1 MEEVHEDQTESL
13 NTREESG
20 PGPVTPEKTGPGSI
34 PPEEDDPGL
43 VPSEKAGP
51 GPNPQGEAE
60 PSPVLTE
67 ESKPIPVP
75 LEEAQPDPIS
85 PDKPGP
91 GLVPPEEAGPGLLS
105 LDETGPARTRQ
116 KTSFRPPV
124 ESFSPS
130 LSNRRMS
137 KFRRSTSGVQS
148 LQETLKEKQARY
160 RDAREGRKMKI
171 DASYR
176 YIFEV
181 LGDKLGLDPTTVE
194 EMILDGPSLQAF
206 DDFFAKNGSRTL
218 KFLYQ
223 EGEAPGVECGRT
235 IPGVVKGTKIMRLY
249 LDTAPDKFRGLCLFF
264 VRYRNDIPLNA
275 KSIHE
280 DIYFC
285 VLDATEGLL
294 CGTRNMLAN
303 IFLPAILATNNWG
316 ALSQTTQGTIEKQS
330 FIETIN
336 RYLSFLD
343 GARVSIDGTV
353 ELKKIDYIDFSKL
366 QSFEEVTAAAA
377 NSDTVHQL
385 EEVLMIWYKQIE
397 QVLIESEQM
406 RKEADDSGPLT
417 ELEHWKR
424 MSAKFNFIIEQIKG
438 PSCKAVV
445 NVLNVAH
452 SKLLKMWRELDARIT
467 DTANESKDNVRYLY
481 TLEKVCQPLYNY
493 DLVSMAHGIQNLINA
508 IRMIHSVSRYYNTS
522 ERMTSLFIKVTNQMV
537 TACKAYITDGGLSRI
552 WDQDTPVVI
561 KKIQDCIFLFKEYQ
575 KCFHKTRK
583 QILEALGEKTFE
595 VSEMYIFGKFEAF
608 CKRLEKITEMITI
621 VETFSALSMSTIEGI
636 DIMAIKFKNIYQN
649 VQKKQYDI
657 LDPRK
662 TEFDVDF
669 VDFMTKIE
677 GLEVQIQTF
686 MNTCF
691 GRILSS
697 QHSLQ
702 LLQRFQKLNM
712 PCLQHE
718 IAHTVGL
725 ILHHYVAELEATKKL
740 YQAQKDDP
748 PLARNMPPVAGKI
761 LWVRQ
766 LFRRIS
772 EPINFFYKNSDI
784 LTSPEGKA
792 VVRLFNKISYVLVE
806 FEVLYHVAWVKEISQ
821 LQYALQATLLVRHPE
836 TGKLLVNFDPKILEI
851 VRETKCMIKMGL
863 EVPEQAKRVVK
874 IENNL
879 KTNKLYLENL
889 LQCYEDLCQEI
900 PTVFVNL
907 MAPKM
912 RKVESVL
919 RQGLT
924 ILTWSSLTLDSFF
937 QEVDEVMNMFKQLLK
952 MVNDLCEM
960 QIDLVMKDISNTLLI
975 LLPEDGPIKV
985 EDMLA
990 CNETHTK
997 EWADILNHKSMHIED
1012 AVQELISIFETI
1024 YEIKDSKKTL
1034 KKYSVPEGKH
1044 VAFGTDGEEKNSDG
1058 SSSILG
1064 EDAEDN
1070 EKEDEF
1076 QKECKEVIAYFSH
1089 QLLDSLLKATRLS
1102 LDTLKKRM
1110 FVSNISTFGRTGF
1123 FAQASKSEEVVSFLK
1138 AEVHLAIP
1146 NVVMVPSLDD
1156 IQQAINRMIQLTLE
1170 VSRGVAQWGQQHL
1183 QKSSILLDRNVPI
1196 VSSSPSMV
1204 AGKPAKKE
1212 EKVLDEAFPV
1222 RKQRNFYPG
1231 VAEHKDISKL
1241 VVLLSSSVNSVRKAA
1256 SEALQ
1261 DFQKYKVLWTED
1273 RDAKVQQF
1281 LASGPSLTEIRAEIL
1296 HYATFEQ
1303 EIEDLKPTIL
1313 VGPIELHTGPLKLA
1327 LSIEAKAWK
1336 MLLCRYLNEE
1346 YKKKMADMISFITE
1360 YLKKLSRPIRDLD
1373 DVRFAMEALSNIRD
1387 NEIQMDMTLGPIEEA
1402 YSILNRFEVEVTKE
1416 ESEGVDTLRY
1426 SFNKLQ
1432 TKAVSVQDELV
1443 QVQPKF
1449 KSNLLESVEIFRED
1463 VANFDK
1469 SYDTEGPMVPNTPP
1483 QEASNRLQ
1491 IFQANFDELWRKFIT
1506 YSSGEQ
1512 LFGLPVTDYEVLHKI
1527 RKELGLLQKLYGLY
1541 DTVMNN
1547 ISGYY
1552 EILWTEVDIEK
1563 INAELL
1569 DFQNRCRKLPKGLK
1583 HWQAF
1588 LDLKKRID
1596 DFSESCPLLEMMTN
1610 KAMKERHW
1618 NRIAETTGH
1627 QFDVESDSFCLRN
1640 IMEAPLLKHKDDIE
1654 DICISAI
1661 KEKDIEAKLS
1671 QIIESWGGQNLSF
1684 SSFKA
1689 RGELLLKGSE
1699 SAEIITLMEDSLMI
1713 LGSLLS
1719 NRYNTPFKKDIQSW
1733 VYKLSTSSDIIEE
1746 WLVVQN
1752 LWVYLEAVFVGGD
1765 IAKQLPQEAKRFQNI
1780 DKSWIKIMQRAH
1792 ENPNVINCCVGDETM
1807 GQLLPHLHE
1816 QLEVCQKSLTG
1827 YLEKKRLLFPRFFFI
1842 SDPVLLE
1849 ILGQASDS
1857 HTIQPHLPG
1866 VSDNINEVQFHQKDY
1881 DRILAVISRE
1891 GEKIPLDAPVNA
1903 KGPVELWLLDLL
1915 RMQQSSLHC
1924 VIRAAYYQISD
1935 PGYQLLNF
1943 LYHFPAQVGL
1953 LGIQMLWTHDSEEA
1967 LRNAKDDRKIMQVTN
1982 QKFLDILNTLI
1993 SQTTHDLSSFDRVKF
2008 ETLITIHVHQRDIF
2022 DDLVKMHIKSVTDFE
2037 WLKQSRFY
2045 FKEDVDQVWVS
2056 ITNVDFIY
2064 QNEFLGCT
2072 DRLVITPL
2080 TDRCYITLAQALGM
2094 NMGGAPAG
2102 PAGTGKTETTKDMGK
2117 ALGKYVVVFNCSD
2130 QMDFR
2135 GLGRIFKGLAQSGS
2149 WGCFD
2154 EFNRIELPVLSVAAQ
2169 QIYIILTARK
2179 ERKKQFIFS
2188 DGDCVDLNP
2197 EFGIFL
2203 TMNPGYA
2210 GRQELPENLKIQ
2222 FRTVSMMVPDRQIIM
2237 RVKLASCGFID
2248 NVVLAQKF
2256 FVLYKLCEEQLTKQ
2270 VHYDFGLRNILSV
2283 LRTLGAQKRARPDDS
2298 ELSTVMRGL
2307 RDMNLSKLVDEDEP
2321 LFLSLINDLFPGL
2334 QLDSSTYAELQAAV
2348 ANQVEEAGLIN
2359 HPPWNLKLV
2368 QLYETYKVR
2377 HGLMILGPSGS
2388 GKTTVITML
2397 MKAMTE
2403 CGRPHREMRMNPKAI
2418 TAPQMFGKLDT
2429 ATNDWTDGIFST
2441 LWRKTLKTKKGENTF
2456 LILDGPVDAIWIE
2469 NLNSVLDDNKTLT
2482 LANGDRIPMSP
2493 TCKLLF
2499 EVHNIENASPATVS
2513 RMGMVY
2519 ISSSALSWRPILQ
2532 AWLKKRTP
2540 QEADILQNL
2549 YDRNFEAAYTY
2560 MKLNLN
2566 PKMELLECNYIMQS
2580 INLLEGLIPSK
2591 EEGGISSPA
2600 HLHKLFAFGLMWSLG
2615 ALLELD
2621 SRDKLEAFIRANDN
2635 KLDLPEV
2642 PKGTI
2647 QTMYEFHVTDYGD
2660 WEHWNKRVQEYVY
2673 PTESVPE
2680 YASILVPNVDNVR
2693 TQFLIETIAKQH
2705 KAVLLTGE
2713 QGTAKTVMIK
2723 SYLKKY
2729 DPEEHLSKCLNFSS
2743 ATEPFMFQR
2752 TIESYVDKRMGST
2765 YGPPGGRKM
2774 TVFIDDINMP
2784 IINEWGDQVTN
2795 EIVRQMM
2802 EMEGMYSLDKPG
2814 DFTTIVDVQLVA
2826 AMIHPGGGRNDI
2838 PQRLKRQFTVFN
2850 CTLPSNAS
2858 IDKIFGII
2866 GCGYFHPCRK
2876 FNPEICDM
2884 VKKLVPAGRIL
2895 WQWTKVKM
2903 LPTPSK
2909 FHYIFNLRDLSRI
2922 WQGMLTIKAEECE
2935 DTTTLLAL
2943 FKHECNRVITD
2954 RFISDE
2960 DVAWFNK
2967 TTARAIEEHV
2977 DPGSAS
2983 ALQAEPYFVDFLRDM
2998 PEPTGDE
3005 PEDFV
3010 FEAPK
3015 VYEMIPSF
3023 EFLCEKLQMYQRQY
3037 NETVRGSFLDLVFFK
3052 DAMTHL
3058 VKISRIIRT
3067 ACGNALLVGV
3077 GGSGK
3082 QSLSRL
3088 ASFIAGYKI
3097 FQITLTRSYNVSN
3110 LTDDL
3115 KLLYRV
3121 AGAEGKGITFI
3132 FTDNEIKDEAFLE
3145 YLNNLLSS
3153 GEISN
3158 LFARDELDEI
3168 TQGLIP
3174 VMKKELPRFPPTF
3187 DNLYDYFIS
3196 RSKKNLHVVLCF
3208 SPVGEKF
3215 RARSLKFPGLI
3226 SGCTMDWFNRWPKEA
3241 LVAVASYFLSEFN
3254 IVCSSEVKAQVVET
3268 MGLFHDIVSE
3278 SCESY
3283 FQRYRRRAHVTPK
3296 SYLAFING
3304 YKEVYSEKLGNINE
3318 QAERMQIGLSKLME
3332 ASESVAKLSL
3342 DLAVKEKELALA
3354 SVKADKVLA
3363 EVTVSAEASAK
3374 VKNEV
3379 QGVKDKAQ
3387 KIVDEIDSEKV
3398 IAETK
3403 LEAARPALEEA
3414 EAALNTIKPVDIA
3427 TVRKLAKP
3435 PHLIMRIMDCCLL
3448 LFQKKIDP
3456 VTMDPEKPCC
3466 KPSWG
3471 ESLKLMSGPFLQSL
3485 QQFAK
3490 DSINEETVELLQPY
3504 FNMDDY
3510 TFENGKK
3517 VCGNVAGLLSWT
3529 QAMATFYGIN
3539 REVLP
3544 LKANLA
3550 KQEGRL
3556 KVANAEL
3563 ATAQALLDEKQAEL
3577 DKVQAKFDAAMKE
3590 KMDLLNDADV
3600 CRRKMQAASALIDGL
3615 SGEKVRWTQQS
3626 KEFKTQINRLVGDV
3640 LLCTGFLSYCG
3651 PFNQIFRNLLLKD
3664 LWEVEL
3670 KARQIPFTENLNLI
3684 SMLVDQPTISEW
3696 NLQGLPGDELSIQ
3709 NGIIVT
3715 KATRYPLLI
3724 DPQTQGKTWIK
3735 QKEKGNE
3742 LQVTTLNHKYFR
3754 THLED
3759 SLSLGRSLVIED
3771 ISEELDPALD
3781 NILEKNF
3788 IKSGTS
3794 FKVKVGDKEVEV
3806 MTSFK
3811 LYITT
3816 KLPNPAFT
3824 PEINAK
3830 TSVIDFTVTMKGLE
3844 NQLLKRVILTEKQEL
3859 EAERIKLI
3867 EDVTFNKRKM
3877 KELEDNLLYK
3887 LSATKGSLVDDESLI
3902 GVLRTTKQTASEV
3915 SEKLYVAAETQ
3926 VKINTAQEEYRP
3938 AATRGSILY
3947 FLITEMSMVNNMYQT
3962 SLAQFLKLF
3971 DQSMGRSEKSPLPQK
3986 RISNIIEYLTFE
3998 TFTYSVRGL
4007 YENHKFLFTLL
4018 LTLKIDLQRGQVKP
4032 KEFQALIK
4040 GGAALDL
4047 KACPPKP
4054 FRWILDMTWLNLV
4067 ELSKLPQFAEI
4078 MNQVSRNEKG
4088 WKSWFDKD
4096 APEEEVIPDGYNDSL
4111 DTCRKLLLIRSW
4123 CPDRTLSQARK
4134 YIADSL
4140 EEKYTE
4146 PVILNLEKTW
4156 EESDTRTPLV
4166 CFLSM
4171 GSDPTIQIDAL
4182 ARKLKLE
4189 CRAISMGQGQEV
4201 HARKLTQMSM
4211 QQGGWVL
4218 LQNCHLGLDFL
4229 DELLETVVTAD
4240 IPDETFRV
4248 WITTEPHD
4256 KFPITLLQISIKFT
4270 NEPPQGV
4277 RAGLKRTFSGIN
4289 QDLLDVSNMPMW
4301 KPLLYTVAFLHSTV
4315 QERRKFGPL
4324 GWNIPYEFNSA
4335 DFTASVQFIQNHLD
4349 ECDIKKG
4356 ISWSTVRYMIGEVQY
4371 GGRVTDDFD
4380 KRLLNCFARVWFSEK
4395 MFESTFCFYTGYK
4408 IPVCKTLDQY
4418 QEYIQTLPAM
4428 DSPEVFGLHPN
4439 ADITYQSN
4447 TAASVLD
4454 TITNIQPKESGG
4466 GAGET
4471 REAIV
4476 YRLAEDMLDKL
4487 PPDYVPHE
4495 VKARLIKMGH
4505 LNSMN
4510 IFLRQEIDRMQKVIT
4525 ILRNSLSDLKLA
4537 IEGTIIMSENLRD
4550 ALDNMYDARIP
4561 QLWRRVS
4568 WDSSTLGFWF
4578 TELLERNTQFHTWI
4592 FEGRPN
4598 VFWMTGFFNPQG
4610 FLTAMRQE
4618 ATRAHKGWALDTV
4631 TIHNEV
4637 LKQSKE
4643 EITTPPAEGVY
4654 IYGLYLDGAG
4664 WDRRNSK
4671 LTEPT
4676 PKILFTV
4683 LPVVH
4688 IFAVNTTGPKDPKL
4702 YVCPIY
4708 KKPRRT
4714 DLTYITVIYLRTIV
4728 SPDHWI
4734 LRGVA
4739 LLCDIK

>member
-1 MEEVHEDQTESL
+1 MDSTDTQEGGPPSEGEEAPPSTEDVA
-13 NTREESG
+13 
-20 PGPVTPEKTGPGSI
+20 PP
-34 PPEEDDPGL
+34 PPEEETPPPSGEEAPPHPEEIALGEDAFGVSTEDGAPSDIDYRNL
-43 VPSEKAGP
+43 IPSE
-51 GPNPQGEAE
+51 EE
-60 PSPVLTE
+60 DVVL
-67 ESKPIPVP
+67 
-75 LEEAQPDPIS
+75 
-85 PDKPGP
+85 
-91 GLVPPEEAGPGLLS
+91 PEEDQP
-105 LDETGPARTRQ
+105 ETTRVRTRHGP
-116 KTSFRPPV
+116 RPV
-124 ESFSPS
+124 QSV
-130 LSNRRMS
+130 LSEVLS
-137 KFRRSTSGVQS
+137 SASSRRSSKYRRSMSGIPN
-148 LQETLKEKQARY
+148 LQETLKERQARF
-160 RDAREGRKMKI
+160 RDARENRKMKI
-171 DASYR
+171 DPSYK
-176 YIFEV
+176 YIFDILSER
-181 LGDKLGLDPTTVE
+181 LGLDIVTVE
-194 EMILDGPSLQAF
+194 DLILDCPSLEPF
-206 DDFFAKNGSRTL
+206 VKFFAKDGSKTL
-218 KFLYQ
+218 KFFYQ
-223 EGEAPGVECGRT
+223 EGDVPGIECGRT
-235 IPGVVKGTKIMRLY
+235 IPGVTKGAKMMRLY
-249 LDTAPDKFRGLCLFF
+249 IDSAAPENLKGLCIFF
-264 VRYRNDIPLNA
+264 VRCRNDAPVNA

-280 DIYFC
+280 EVLFT
-285 VLDATEGLL
+285 VLDATKGLL
-294 CGTRNMLAN
+294 NGIRNMLAN
-303 IFLPAILATNNWG
+303 IFLPAILATSNWG
-316 ALSQTTQGTIEKQS
+316 ALNQSKQGESEKHI
-330 FIETIN
+330 FTETIN

-343 GARVSIDGTV
+343 GARISIEGTV
-353 ELKKIDYIDFSKL
+353 KLKTIDNIDFSKL
-366 QSFEEVTAAAA
+366 HNFEEVTAAAG
-377 NSDTVHQL
+377 SSETVHQL
-385 EEVLMIWYKQIE
+385 EEVLMVWYKQIE

-438 PSCKAVV
+438 PSCKAVI

-452 SKLLKMWRELDARIT
+452 SKLLKNWRDLDARIT

-508 IRMIHSVSRYYNTS
+508 IRMIHGVSRYYNTS

-537 TACKAYITDGGLSRI
+537 TACKAYITDGGVSHV
-552 WDQDTPVVI
+552 WDQDTPAVL

-575 KCFHKTRK
+575 ASFHKTKK
-583 QILEALGEKTFE
+583 QILESSGEKSFE

-608 CKRLEKITEMITI
+608 CKRLEKITEMIT
-621 VETFSALSMSTIEGI
+621 VVQTYSALSNSTIEGI
-636 DIMAIKFKNIYQN
+636 DIMAIKFKNIYQG
-649 VQKKQYDI
+649 VKKNQYDI
-657 LDPRK
+657 LDPRR
-662 TEFDVDF
+662 TEFEKDF
-669 VDFMTKIE
+669 SDFMAKIHA
-677 GLEVQIQTF
+677 LEVQIQSF
-686 MNTCF
+686 MNGTF
-691 GRILSS
+691 GKISSS
-697 QHSLQ
+697 QQALQ
-702 LLQRFQKLNM
+702 LLQRFQKLNI
-712 PCLQHE
+712 PCLQSE
-718 IAHTVGL
+718 INHTIER
-725 ILHHYVAELEATKKL
+725 ILQYYVAELDNTKKL
-740 YQAQKDDP
+740 YHSQKDDP
-748 PLARNMPPVAGKI
+748 PLARNMPPIAGKI

-766 LFRRIS
+766 LYRRIS
-772 EPINFFYKNSDI
+772 EPINYFFKNSDI
-784 LTSPEGKA
+784 LSSAEGKA
-792 VVRLFNKISYVLVE
+792 VIRQYNRISYVLVE
-806 FEVLYHVAWVKEISQ
+806 FEVIYHTAWVKEITQ
-821 LQYALQATLLVRHPE
+821 LHYALQATLFVRHPE
-836 TGKLLVNFDPKILEI
+836 TGKLLVNFDPKILEV
-851 VRETKCMIKMGL
+851 VRETKCMIKMNL
-863 EVPEQAKRVVK
+863 DVPEYAKRL
-874 IENNL
+874 L
-879 KTNKLYLENL
+879 KLESKLKADKLYLQGL
-889 LQCYEDLCQEI
+889 LQNYDELCQEV
-900 PTVFVNL
+900 PSVFVNL
-907 MAPKM
+907 MTPKM
-912 RKVESVL
+912 KKVECVL

-924 ILTWSSLTLDSFF
+924 ILTWSSLTLESFF
-937 QEVDEVMNMFKQLLK
+937 QEVESVLDMFNQLLK
-952 MVNDLCEM
+952 KINDLCEM
-960 QIDLVMKDISNTLLI
+960 HIDTVLKEIAKTVLISLSET
-975 LLPEDGPIKV
+975 GATKV
-985 EDMLA
+985 EDMLTL
-990 CNETHTK
+990 NETYTK
-997 EWADILNHKSMHIED
+997 EWADILNHKSRHVEE
-1012 AVQELISIFETI
+1012 AVKELILIFENI
-1024 YEIKDSKKTL
+1024 YEVKYTGKT
-1034 KKYSVPEGKH
+1034 VEQRKH
-1044 VAFGTDGEEKNSDG
+1044 VVFGSETEDGESTDYEANIANEVDT
-1058 SSSILG
+1058 
-1064 EDAEDN
+1064 N

-1076 QKECKEVIAYFSH
+1076 KKECKEVYAFFSH
-1089 QLLDSLLKATRLS
+1089 QLLDSLQKATRLS
-1102 LDTLKKRM
+1102 LDTMKRRI
-1110 FVSNISTFGRTGF
+1110 FVATLHGRKRSEDIISFIKT
-1123 FAQASKSEEVVSFLK
+1123 
-1138 AEVHLAIP
+1138 EVHLAIP

-1170 VSRGVAQWGQQHL
+1170 VSRGVAHWGQQQTRRIRSAIASTTTTDLVHQNTGKL
-1183 QKSSILLDRNVPI
+1183 LKRDDKSFEEII
-1196 VSSSPSMV
+1196 
-1204 AGKPAKKE
+1204 PA
-1212 EKVLDEAFPV
+1212 
-1222 RKQRNFYPG
+1222 RKLKNFYPG

-1241 VVLLSSSVNSVRKAA
+1241 VLLLSSSVNSLRKAA
-1256 SEALQ
+1256 HEALQ
-1261 DFQKYKVLWTED
+1261 DFQKYKSLWTED
-1273 RDAKVQQF
+1273 RDVKVKEF
-1281 LASGPSLTEIRAEIL
+1281 LATDPSLTEIRSEIL

-1303 EIEDLKPTIL
+1303 EIEDLKPIII
-1313 VGPIELHTGPLKLA
+1313 VGALELHTEPMKLA

-1346 YKKKMADMISFITE
+1346 YKKKMSDMIAFINE

-1373 DVRFAMEALSNIRD
+1373 DVRFAMEALSCIRD

-1402 YSILNRFEVEVTKE
+1402 YAILNRFEVEVTKE

-1432 TKAVSVQDELV
+1432 SKAVSVQDELV

-1449 KSNLLESVEIFRED
+1449 KSNLLESVEVFRED
-1463 VANFDK
+1463 VINFAEAYE
-1469 SYDTEGPMVPNTPP
+1469 SEGPMVPNIPP

-1491 IFQANFDELWRKFIT
+1491 IFQANFDDLWRKFVT

-1512 LFGLPVTDYEVLHKI
+1512 LFGLPVTDYEVLHKT
-1527 RKELGLLQKLYGLY
+1527 RKELNLLQKLYGLY
-1541 DTVMNN
+1541 DTVMSS

-1552 EILWTEVDIEK
+1552 EILWGDVDIEK
-1563 INAELL
+1563 INGELQE
-1569 DFQNRCRKLPKGLK
+1569 FQNRCRKLPKGLK
-1583 HWQAF
+1583 DWQAY

-1610 KAMKERHW
+1610 KAMKQRHW
-1618 NRIAETTGH
+1618 DRISELTGTP
-1627 QFDVESDSFCLRN
+1627 FDVESDSFCLRN
-1640 IMEAPLLKHKDDIE
+1640 IMEAPLLKNKDDIE
-1654 DICISAI
+1654 DICISAS
-1661 KEKDIEAKLS
+1661 KEKDIEAKLT
-1671 QIIESWGGQNLSF
+1671 QVVENWTNQNLSF
-1684 SSFKA
+1684 STFKGK
-1689 RGELLLKGSE
+1689 GELLLKGTE
-1699 SAEIITLMEDSLMI
+1699 SGEIITLMEDSLMV

-1719 NRYNTPFKKDIQSW
+1719 NRYNAPFKKNIQSW

-1746 WLVVQN
+1746 WLIVQN

-1780 DKSWIKIMQRAH
+1780 DKSWVKIMQRAH
-1792 ENPNVINCCVGDETM
+1792 ENPNVITCCVGDETM
-1807 GQLLPHLHE
+1807 SQLLPHLHE
-1816 QLEVCQKSLTG
+1816 QLEVCQKSLSG
-1827 YLEKKRLLFPRFFFI
+1827 YLEKKRLLFPRFFFV

-1857 HTIQPHLPG
+1857 HTIQPHLPA
-1866 VSDNINEVQFHQKDY
+1866 VSDNINEVTFHAKDY

-1891 GEKIPLDAPVNA
+1891 GEKIPLDSPVMA
-1903 KGPVELWLLDLL
+1903 KGPVEIWLMDLL
-1915 RMQQSSLHC
+1915 KMQMSSLHN
-1924 VIRAAYYQISD
+1924 VIRSAFYQISD
-1935 PGYQLLNF
+1935 SGFQLLPF
-1943 LYHFPAQVGL
+1943 LKHFPAQVGL

-1967 LRNAKDDRKIMQVTN
+1967 LNNAKDDRKIMHVTN

-1993 SQTTHDLSSFDRVKF
+1993 SQTTHDLSKFDRVKF

-2022 DDLVKMHIKSVTDFE
+2022 DDLVKMHIRSLTDFE

-2045 FKEDVDQVWVS
+2045 FKEDLDQTVVS
-2056 ITNVDFIY
+2056 ITDVDFVY

-2072 DRLVITPL
+2072 ERLVITPL

-2102 PAGTGKTETTKDMGK
+2102 PAGTGKTETTKDMGRC
-2117 ALGKYVVVFNCSD
+2117 LGKYVVVFNCSD

-2169 QIYIILTARK
+2169 QIYIVLTARK

-2210 GRQELPENLKIQ
+2210 GRQELPENLKIL
-2222 FRTVSMMVPDRQIIM
+2222 FRTVAMMVPDRQIIM
-2237 RVKLASCGFID
+2237 RVKLASCGFLE
-2248 NVVLAQKF
+2248 NVILAQKF
-2256 FVLYKLCEEQLTKQ
+2256 YVLYKLCEEQLTKQ

-2283 LRTLGAQKRARPDDS
+2283 LRTLGSQKRARPEDS

-2334 QLDSSTYAELQAAV
+2334 QLDSSTYVELQAAV
-2348 ANQVEEAGLIN
+2348 ANQVQLEGLIN

-2368 QLYETYKVR
+2368 QLYETSLVR
-2377 HGLMILGPSGS
+2377 HGLMTLGPSGS
-2388 GKTTVITML
+2388 GKTTVITIL
-2397 MKAMTE
+2397 MKAQTE

-2418 TAPQMFGKLDT
+2418 TAPQMFGRLDT

-2441 LWRKTLKTKKGENTF
+2441 LWRKTLKAKKGENIF

-2482 LANGDRIPMSP
+2482 LANGDRIPMAPS
-2493 TCKLLF
+2493 CKLLF

-2532 AWLKKRTP
+2532 AWLKKRTV
-2540 QEADILQNL
+2540 QEAPVFLNL
-2549 YDRNFEAAYTY
+2549 YDKIFEDAYTY

-2566 PKMELLECNYIMQS
+2566 PKMQLLECNYIMQS
-2580 INLLEGLIPSK
+2580 LNLLEGLIPSK
-2591 EEGGISSPA
+2591 EEGSISSVE
-2600 HLHKLFAFGLMWSLG
+2600 HLHKLFVFALMWSLG

-2621 SRDKLEAFIRANDN
+2621 SRDKFEAFLRHHES
-2635 KLDLPEV
+2635 KLDLPV
-2642 PKGTI
+2642 IPKGAN
-2647 QTMYEFHVTDYGD
+2647 QTMYEFFVTDYGD
-2660 WEHWNKRVQEYVY
+2660 WEHWNKKLQPYYY
-2673 PTESVPE
+2673 PTDSIPE
-2680 YASILVPNVDNVR
+2680 YASILVPNVDNIR
-2693 TQFLIETIAKQH
+2693 TSFLIDTIAKQY
-2705 KAVLLTGE
+2705 KAVLLIGE

-2723 SYLKKY
+2723 AYLKKY
-2729 DPEEHLSKCLNFSS
+2729 DPEVQLSKCLNFSS
-2743 ATEPFMFQR
+2743 ATEPMMFQR

-2774 TVFIDDINMP
+2774 TIFIDDINMP
-2784 IINEWGDQVTN
+2784 VINEWGDQITN

-2814 DFTTIVDVQLVA
+2814 DFTTIVDVQIIA

-2866 GCGYFHPCRK
+2866 GCGYFDPCRK
-2876 FNPEICDM
+2876 FKPEVCEMIGN
-2884 VKKLVPAGRIL
+2884 LVSVGRVL

-2922 WQGMLTIKAEECE
+2922 WQGMLTVKAEEC
-2935 DTTTLLAL
+2935 DSIPVLLSL
-2943 FKHECNRVITD
+2943 FKHECNRVIAD
-2954 RFISDE
+2954 RFITPEDE
-2960 DVAWFNK
+2960 QWFNVHLI
-2967 TTARAIEEHV
+2967 RAIEENL
-2977 DPGSAS
+2977 GSEAAS
-2983 ALQAEPYFVDFLRDM
+2983 TILAEPYFVDFLRDM

-3005 PEDFV
+3005 PEDTV
-3010 FEAPK
+3010 FEVPK
-3015 VYEMIPSF
+3015 IYELVPSF
-3023 EFLCEKLQMYQRQY
+3023 EFLSEKLQFYQRQF
-3037 NETVRGSFLDLVFFK
+3037 NEIIRGTSLDLVFFK

-3058 VKISRIIRT
+3058 IKISRIVRT
-3067 ACGNALLVGV
+3067 SCGNALLVGV

-3088 ASFIAGYKI
+3088 ASFIAGYQI

-3115 KLLYRV
+3115 KALYKV
-3121 AGAEGKGITFI
+3121 AGADGKGITFI

-3158 LFARDELDEI
+3158 LFARDEMDEI
-3168 TQGLIP
+3168 TQGLIS
-3174 VMKKELPRFPPTF
+3174 VMKRELPRHPPTF
-3187 DNLYDYFIS
+3187 DNLYEYFIS

-3226 SGCTMDWFNRWPKEA
+3226 SGCTMDWFSRWPKEA
-3241 LVAVASYFLSEFN
+3241 LIAVASYFLSGYN
-3254 IVCSSEVKAQVVET
+3254 IVCSNDIKRQVVET
-3268 MGLFHDIVSE
+3268 MGLFHDMVSE

-3296 SYLAFING
+3296 SYLSFING
-3304 YKEVYSEKLGNINE
+3304 YKNIYAEKVKYINE
-3318 QAERMQIGLSKLME
+3318 QAERMNIGLDKLME
-3332 ASESVAKLSL
+3332 ASESVAKLSQE
-3342 DLAVKEKELALA
+3342 LAVKEKELAVA
-3354 SVKADKVLA
+3354 SVKADEVLA
-3363 EVTVSAEASAK
+3363 EVTVSAQASAK

-3379 QGVKDKAQ
+3379 QEVKDKAQ
-3387 KIVDEIDSEKV
+3387 KIVDEIDTEKV
-3398 IAETK
+3398 KAESK

-3414 EAALNTIKPVDIA
+3414 EAALNTIKPNDIA

-3435 PHLIMRIMDCCLL
+3435 PHLIMRIMDCVLL

-3471 ESLKLMSGPFLQSL
+3471 ESLKLMSATGFLFSL
-3485 QQFAK
+3485 QQFPK
-3490 DSINEETVELLQPY
+3490 DTINEETVELLQPY
-3504 FNMDDY
+3504 FNMEDY
-3510 TFENGKK
+3510 NFDSAKK

-3529 QAMATFYGIN
+3529 LAMAIFYGIN

-3556 KVANAEL
+3556 AVANTEL
-3563 ATAQALLDEKQAEL
+3563 GKAQALLDEKQAEL
-3577 DKVQAKFDAAMKE
+3577 DKVQAKFDAAMNE
-3590 KMDLLNDADV
+3590 KMDLLNDADM
-3600 CRRKMQAASALIDGL
+3600 CRKKMQAASTLIDGL

-3626 KEFKTQINRLVGDV
+3626 KEFRAQINRLVGDI
-3640 LLCTGFLSYCG
+3640 LLCTGFLSYLG
-3651 PFNQIFRNLLLKD
+3651 PFNQIFRNYLLKD
-3664 LWEVEL
+3664 QWEIEM
-3670 KARQIPFTENLNLI
+3670 KIRKIPFTENLNLI
-3684 SMLVDQPTISEW
+3684 SMLVDPPTIGEW
-3696 NLQGLPGDELSIQ
+3696 GLQGLPGDDLSIQ

-3735 QKEKGNE
+3735 SKEKDND
-3742 LQVTTLNHKYFR
+3742 LQVTSLNHKYFR

-3759 SLSLGRSLVIED
+3759 SLSLGRPLLIED
-3771 ISEELDPALD
+3771 IREELDPALD
-3781 NILEKNF
+3781 NVLEKNF
-3788 IKSGTS
+3788 MKSGTT
-3794 FKVKVGDKEVEV
+3794 FKVKVGDKECDV
-3806 MTSFK
+3806 MDTFK

-3844 NQLLKRVILTEKQEL
+3844 NQLLRRVILTEKQEL
-3859 EAERIKLI
+3859 ESERVKLL

-3877 KELEDNLLYK
+3877 KELEDNLLFK

-3902 GVLRTTKQTASEV
+3902 GVLRTTKQTAAEV
-3915 SEKLYVAAETQ
+3915 SEKLHVAAETEI
-3926 VKINTAQEEYRP
+3926 KINSAQEEFRP

-3947 FLITEMSMVNNMYQT
+3947 FLITEMSMVNIMYQT

-3971 DQSMGRSEKSPLPQK
+3971 DQSMARSEKSPLPQK
-3986 RISNIIEYLTFE
+3986 RITNIIEFLTYE
-3998 TFTYSVRGL
+3998 VFTYSVRGL
-4007 YENHKFLFTLL
+4007 YENHKFLFALL
-4018 LTLKIDLQRGQVKP
+4018 MTLKIDLQRGTVKH

-4078 MNQVSRNEKG
+4078 MNQISRNEKG
-4088 WKSWFDKD
+4088 WKNWFDKD
-4096 APEEEVIPDGYNDSL
+4096 APEEEIIPDGYNDSL

-4123 CPDRTLSQARK
+4123 CPDRTVFQARK

-4156 EESDTRTPLV
+4156 EESDTRTPLI

-4182 ARKLKLE
+4182 AKKLKLE
-4189 CRAISMGQGQEV
+4189 CRTISMGQGQEV
-4201 HARKLTQMSM
+4201 HARKLIQMSM

-4218 LQNCHLGLDFL
+4218 LQNCHLGLEFME
-4229 DELLETVVTAD
+4229 ELLETLTTIEASD
-4240 IPDETFRV
+4240 DSFRV

-4256 KFPITLLQISIKFT
+4256 RFPITLLQTSLKFT

-4277 RAGLKRTFSGIN
+4277 RAGLKRTFAGIN
-4289 QDLLDVSNMPMW
+4289 QDLLDISNLPMW
-4301 KPLLYTVAFLHSTV
+4301 KPMLYTVAFLHSTV

-4335 DFTASVQFIQNHLD
+4335 DFSASVQFIQNHLD

-4356 ISWSTVRYMIGEVQY
+4356 VSWSTVRYMIGEVQY

-4395 MFESTFCFYTGYK
+4395 MFEPSFCFYTGYK

-4418 QEYIQTLPAM
+4418 FEYIQSLPSL
-4428 DSPEVFGLHPN
+4428 DNPEVFGLHPN

-4447 TAASVLD
+4447 TASAVLD

-4466 GAGET
+4466 GVGET

-4476 YRLAEDMLDKL
+4476 YRLSEDMMSKL
-4487 PPDYVPHE
+4487 PPDYIPHE

-4510 IFLRQEIDRMQKVIT
+4510 IFLRQEIDRMQRVIT

-4561 QLWRRVS
+4561 QIWKRVS

-4578 TELLERNTQFHTWI
+4578 TELLERNAQFSTWI

-4618 ATRAHKGWALDTV
+4618 VTRAHKGWALDTV
-4631 TIHNEV
+4631 TIHNDV
-4637 LKQSKE
+4637 LRQTKE
-4643 EITTPPAEGVY
+4643 EITTPPVEGVY
-4654 IYGLYLDGAG
+4654 IYGLYMDGAA
-4664 WDRRNSK
+4664 WDRRNGK
-4671 LTEPT
+4671 LTEAT
-4676 PKILFTV
+4676 PKVLFTQ
-4683 LPVVH
+4683 LPVLH
-4688 IFAVNTTGPKDPKL
+4688 IFAINSTAPKDPKL

-4714 DLTYITVIYLRTIV
+4714 DLTFITVVYLRTV
-4728 SPDHWI
+4728 LSPDHWI

>member
-1 MEEVHEDQTESL
+1 MSSEEGGPPSWQEAPPS
-13 NTREESG
+13 SG
-20 PGPVTPEKTGPGSI
+20 EAAPPGSEGTA
-34 PPEEDDPGL
+34 PPGDEAPPPPG
-43 VPSEKAGP
+43 
-51 GPNPQGEAE
+51 
-60 PSPVLTE
+60 
-67 ESKPIPVP
+67 
-75 LEEAQPDPIS
+75 EEA
-85 PDKPGP
+85 
-91 GLVPPEEAGPGLLS
+91 PPPLDEEAPLSVTGAASTVETGSLSERDPALSGSDFLNVPASEHDEQGGYRVRPKSAVRLGQSLLS
-105 LDETGPARTRQ
+105 E
-116 KTSFRPPV
+116 V
-124 ESFSPS
+124 
-130 LSNRRMS
+130 LSQSSRKSSRYHRSMS
-137 KFRRSTSGVQS
+137 GIPN
-148 LQETLKEKQARY
+148 LQETLKERQARF
-160 RDAREGRKMKI
+160 REARENRKTKI
-171 DASYR
+171 DPSYK
-176 YIFEV
+176 YIFEI
-181 LGDKLGLDPTTVE
+181 LAEKLGLDLVTIE
-194 EMILDGPSLQAF
+194 ELILDCPSLDAF
-206 DDFFAKNGSRTL
+206 AQFFMKDGRKTL

-223 EGEAPGVECGRT
+223 EGDVPGIECGRT
-235 IPGVVKGTKIMRLY
+235 IAGATKGAKMMRLY
-249 LDTAPDKFRGLCLFF
+249 IDNAAPEKLKGLCMFF
-264 VRYRNDIPLNA
+264 VRCHNDIAINV
-275 KSIHE
+275 KNIHE
-280 DIYFC
+280 EVLFT
-285 VLDATEGLL
+285 VLDASTGILP
-294 CGTRNMLAN
+294 GIRNMLSS
-303 IFLPAILATNNWG
+303 IFVPAILATNNWG
-316 ALSQTTQGTIEKQS
+316 ALNQSKQGESEKHI
-330 FIETIN
+330 FTETIN

-343 GARVSIDGTV
+343 GARVSIEGTV
-353 ELKKIDYIDFSKL
+353 KLKKVDNVNFSKL
-366 QSFEEVTAAAA
+366 HSFEEVTAAAS
-377 NSDTVHQL
+377 NSEMVRQL
-385 EEVLMIWYKQIE
+385 EDVLTTWYRQIE

-424 MSAKFNFIIEQIKG
+424 MSAKFNYIIEQIKG
-438 PSCKAVV
+438 PSCKAVI

-452 SKLLKMWRELDARIT
+452 SKLLKNWRDLDARIT

-508 IRMIHSVSRYYNTS
+508 IRMIHGVSRYYNTS

-537 TACKAYITDGGLSRI
+537 TACKAYITDGGTVHV
-552 WDQDTPVVI
+552 WDQETPLVL

-575 KCFHKTRK
+575 TSFHKTRK
-583 QILEALGEKTFE
+583 QILESSGEKSFE

-621 VETFSALSMSTIEGI
+621 VQTYSALSNSTIEGI
-636 DIMAIKFKNIYQN
+636 DIMAIKFKSIYQG
-649 VQKKQYDI
+649 VKKKQYDI
-657 LDPRK
+657 LDPRR
-662 TEFDVDF
+662 TEFDTDF
-669 VDFMTKIE
+669 SEFMTKIN
-677 GLEVQIQTF
+677 GLEIQIQAF
-686 MNTCF
+686 MNSTF
-691 GRILSS
+691 GKILSS
-697 QHSLQ
+697 QQALQ
-702 LLQRFQKLNM
+702 LLQRFQKLNI
-712 PCLQHE
+712 PCLQLE
-718 IAHTVGL
+718 INHTIER
-725 ILHHYVAELEATKKL
+725 ILQYYVAELEATKKL
-740 YQAQKDDP
+740 YHSQKDDP

-766 LFRRIS
+766 LYRRIS
-772 EPINFFYKNSDI
+772 EPINYFFKNSEI
-784 LTSPEGKA
+784 LSSAEGKA
-792 VVRLFNKISYVLVE
+792 VIRQYNKISYVLVE
-806 FEVLYHVAWVKEISQ
+806 FEVVYHTAWVREISQ
-821 LQYALQATLLVRHPE
+821 LQYALQATLFVRHPE
-836 TGKLLVNFDPKILEI
+836 TGKLLVNFDPKILEV
-851 VRETKCMIKMGL
+851 VRETKCMIKMKL
-863 EVPEQAKRVVK
+863 DVPEEAKRL
-874 IENNL
+874 L
-879 KTNKLYLENL
+879 KLENKLKADKLHLQGL
-889 LQCYEDLCQEI
+889 LQYYDELCQEV
-900 PTVFVNL
+900 PSVFVNL
-907 MAPKM
+907 MTPRMK
-912 RKVESVL
+912 KVESVL

-924 ILTWSSLTLDSFF
+924 VLTWSSLTLESFF
-937 QEVDEVMNMFKQLLK
+937 QEVDSVLDMFNQLLK
-952 MVNDLCEM
+952 KISDLCEM
-960 QIDLVMKDISNTLLI
+960 HIDTVLKEIAKTVLIS
-975 LLPEDGPIKV
+975 LPESGATKV
-985 EDMLA
+985 EDMLTL
-990 CNETHTK
+990 NETYTK
-997 EWADILNHKSMHIED
+997 EWADILNHKSKHVEE
-1012 AVQELISIFETI
+1012 AVKELILIFEAI
-1024 YEIKDSKKTL
+1024 YEVKDSGKTAKPL
-1034 KKYSVPEGKH
+1034 PEQRKH
-1044 VAFGTDGEEKNSDG
+1044 VAFGSETEEGENPDYETN
-1058 SSSILG
+1058 ILPQA
-1064 EDAEDN
+1064 DFND
-1070 EKEDEF
+1070 KEDEF
-1076 QKECKEVIAYFSH
+1076 KKECKEVYAFFSH
-1089 QLLDSLLKATRLS
+1089 QLLDSLQKATRLS
-1102 LDTLKKRM
+1102 LDTMKRRI
-1110 FVSNISTFGRTGF
+1110 FVSSQYGRRRSEDVISFIKT
-1123 FAQASKSEEVVSFLK
+1123 
-1138 AEVHLAIP
+1138 EVHLAIP

-1170 VSRGVAQWGQQHL
+1170 VSRGVAHWGQQPTR
-1183 QKSSILLDRNVPI
+1183 QVKPV
-1196 VSSSPSMV
+1196 VTSPSRTTDLMHLNTT
-1204 AGKPAKKE
+1204 KQAKKE
-1212 EKVLDEAFPV
+1212 EKPV
-1222 RKQRNFYPG
+1222 EEVITARKLKNFYPG

-1241 VVLLSSSVNSVRKAA
+1241 VLLLSSSVNSLRKVAH
-1256 SEALQ
+1256 EALQ
-1261 DFQKYKVLWTED
+1261 DFQKYKTLWTED
-1273 RDAKVQQF
+1273 RDVKVKEF
-1281 LASGPSLTEIRAEIL
+1281 LANNPSLTEIRSEIL
-1296 HYATFEQ
+1296 HFATFEQ
-1303 EIEDLKPTIL
+1303 EIDELKPIVV
-1313 VGPIELHTGPLKLA
+1313 VGALELHTGPMKLA

-1346 YKKKMADMISFITE
+1346 YKKKMSDMIAFINE

-1373 DVRFAMEALSNIRD
+1373 DVRFAMEALACIRD

-1402 YSILNRFEVEVTKE
+1402 YAILNRFEVEVTKE
-1416 ESEGVDTLRY
+1416 ESEAVDTLRY
-1426 SFNKLQ
+1426 SFNRLQ
-1432 TKAVSVQDELV
+1432 SKAVSVQDELV

-1449 KSNLLESVEIFRED
+1449 KSNLLEAVEVFRED
-1463 VANFDK
+1463 VMNFAEA
-1469 SYDTEGPMVPNTPP
+1469 YEMEGPMVPNIPP

-1491 IFQANFDELWRKFIT
+1491 IFQANFDDLWRKFVT

-1512 LFGLPVTDYEVLHKI
+1512 LFGLPVTDYEVLHKT
-1527 RKELGLLQKLYGLY
+1527 RKELNLLQKLYGLY
-1541 DTVMNN
+1541 DTVMSN

-1552 EILWTEVDIEK
+1552 EILWGDVDIEK
-1563 INAELL
+1563 INAELQE
-1569 DFQNRCRKLPKGLK
+1569 FQNRCRKLPKGLK
-1583 HWQAF
+1583 DWQAF

-1610 KAMKERHW
+1610 KAMKQRHW
-1618 NRIAETTGH
+1618 DRISELTGTP
-1627 QFDVESDSFCLRN
+1627 FDVESDSFCLRN
-1640 IMEAPLLKHKDDIE
+1640 IMEAPLLKNKDDIE
-1654 DICISAI
+1654 
-1661 KEKDIEAKLS
+1661 
-1671 QIIESWGGQNLSF
+1671 
-1684 SSFKA
+1684 
-1689 RGELLLKGSE
+1689 
-1699 SAEIITLMEDSLMI
+1699 
-1713 LGSLLS
+1713 
-1719 NRYNTPFKKDIQSW
+1719 
-1733 VYKLSTSSDIIEE
+1733 
-1746 WLVVQN
+1746 
-1752 LWVYLEAVFVGGD
+1752 
-1765 IAKQLPQEAKRFQNI
+1765 EAKRFQNI

-1792 ENPNVINCCVGDETM
+1792 ENPNVISCCVGDETM

-1827 YLEKKRLLFPRFFFI
+1827 YLEKKRLLFPRFFFV

-1857 HTIQPHLPG
+1857 HTIQPHLPA
-1866 VSDNINEVQFHQKDY
+1866 VSDNINEVTFHAKDY

-1891 GEKIPLDAPVNA
+1891 GEKIILDNPVMA
-1903 KGPVELWLLDLL
+1903 KGPVEIWLMDLL
-1915 RMQQSSLHC
+1915 KMQMSSLHNI
-1924 VIRAAYYQISD
+1924 IRSAFYQISD
-1935 PGYQLLNF
+1935 SGFQLLPF
-1943 LYHFPAQVGL
+1943 LNHFPAQVGL

-1967 LRNAKDDRKIMQVTN
+1967 LHNAKDDRKIMQVTN
-1982 QKFLDILNTLI
+1982 QKFLDILNILI
-1993 SQTTHDLSSFDRVKF
+1993 SQTTHDLTKFDRVKF

-2045 FKEDVDQVWVS
+2045 FKEDLDQTVVS
-2056 ITNVDFIY
+2056 ITDVDFIY

-2102 PAGTGKTETTKDMGK
+2102 PAGTGKTETTKDMGRC
-2117 ALGKYVVVFNCSD
+2117 LGKYVVVFNCSD

-2169 QIYIILTARK
+2169 QIYIVLTARK

-2222 FRTVSMMVPDRQIIM
+2222 FRTVAMMVPDRQIIM
-2237 RVKLASCGFID
+2237 RVKLASCGFLENI
-2248 NVVLAQKF
+2248 VLAQKF
-2256 FVLYKLCEEQLTKQ
+2256 YVLYKLCEEQLTKQ

-2283 LRTLGAQKRARPDDS
+2283 LRTLGSQKRARPEDS

-2334 QLDSSTYAELQAAV
+2334 QLDSSTYTELQAAV
-2348 ANQVEEAGLIN
+2348 ANQVQIEGLIN

-2368 QLYETYKVR
+2368 QLYETSLVR
-2377 HGLMILGPSGS
+2377 HGLMTLGPSGS
-2388 GKTTVITML
+2388 GKTTVITIL
-2397 MKAMTE
+2397 MKALTE

-2418 TAPQMFGKLDT
+2418 TAPQMFGRLDT

-2441 LWRKTLKTKKGENTF
+2441 LWRKTLKAKKGENIF

-2482 LANGDRIPMSP
+2482 LANGDRIPMAP
-2493 TCKLLF
+2493 NCKLLF

-2532 AWLKKRTP
+2532 AWLKKRTA
-2540 QEADILQNL
+2540 QEASVFQTL
-2549 YDRNFEAAYTY
+2549 YDKIFEDIYTF

-2566 PKMELLECNYIMQS
+2566 PKMQLLECNYIMQS
-2580 INLLEGLIPSK
+2580 LTLLEGLIPSK
-2591 EEGGISSPA
+2591 EEGGISCVE
-2600 HLHKLFAFGLMWSLG
+2600 HLHKLFVFGLMWSLG
-2615 ALLELD
+2615 ALLELE
-2621 SRDKLEAFIRANDN
+2621 SREKLEAFLRSHGS
-2635 KLDLPEV
+2635 KLDLPEI
-2642 PKGTI
+2642 PKGTN
-2647 QTMYEFHVTDYGD
+2647 QTMYEFYVTDYGD
-2660 WEHWNKRVQEYVY
+2660 WEHWNKKLQPYYY
-2673 PTESVPE
+2673 PTDSIPE
-2680 YASILVPNVDNVR
+2680 YSSILVPNVDNIR
-2693 TQFLIETIAKQH
+2693 TNFLIDTIAKQY

-2723 SYLKKY
+2723 AYLKRY
-2729 DPEEHLSKCLNFSS
+2729 DPEVQLSKSLNFSS
-2743 ATEPFMFQR
+2743 ATEPVMFQR

-2784 IINEWGDQVTN
+2784 VINEWGDQVTN

-2814 DFTTIVDVQLVA
+2814 DFTTIVDVQLIA

-2858 IDKIFGII
+2858 IDKIFGLI
-2866 GCGYFHPCRK
+2866 GCGYFDPCRK
-2876 FNPEICDM
+2876 FKPEICEM
-2884 VKKLVPAGRIL
+2884 IGNLVSAGRVL

-2922 WQGMLTIKAEECE
+2922 WQGMLTIKSEECNSISV
-2935 DTTTLLAL
+2935 LLSL
-2943 FKHECNRVITD
+2943 FKHECNRVIAD
-2954 RFISDE
+2954 RFITSEDE
-2960 DVAWFNK
+2960 QWFNIHLVH
-2967 TTARAIEEHV
+2967 AIEENISPDV
-2977 DPGSAS
+2977 AS
-2983 ALQAEPYFVDFLRDM
+2983 YILPEPYFVDFLREM

-3005 PEDFV
+3005 PEDTV
-3010 FEAPK
+3010 FEVPK
-3015 VYEMIPSF
+3015 VYELVPSF
-3023 EFLCEKLQMYQRQY
+3023 DFLSEKLQFYQRQF
-3037 NETVRGSFLDLVFFK
+3037 NEIIRGTSLDLVFFK

-3058 VKISRIIRT
+3058 IKISRIIRT
-3067 ACGNALLVGV
+3067 SCGNALLVGV

-3088 ASFIAGYKI
+3088 ASFIAGYQI
-3097 FQITLTRSYNVSN
+3097 FQITLTRSYNVNN
-3110 LTDDL
+3110 LTEDL
-3115 KLLYRV
+3115 KGLYKV

-3158 LFARDELDEI
+3158 LFARDEMDEI
-3168 TQGLIP
+3168 TQGLIS
-3174 VMKKELPRFPPTF
+3174 VMKKELPRHPPTF
-3187 DNLYDYFIS
+3187 DNLYEYFIS
-3196 RSKKNLHVVLCF
+3196 RSRKNLHVVLCF

-3226 SGCTMDWFNRWPKEA
+3226 SGCTMDWFSRWPKEA
-3241 LVAVASYFLSEFN
+3241 LIAVASYFLSGYG
-3254 IVCSSEVKAQVVET
+3254 IVCSSDTKRQVVET
-3268 MGLFHDIVSE
+3268 MGLFHDMVSE

-3296 SYLAFING
+3296 SYLSFING
-3304 YKEVYSEKLGNINE
+3304 YKNIYAEKVKFINE
-3318 QAERMQIGLSKLME
+3318 QAERMNIGLDKLME
-3332 ASESVAKLSL
+3332 ASESVAKLSQ
-3342 DLAVKEKELALA
+3342 DLAVKEKELAVA
-3354 SVKADKVLA
+3354 SVKADEVLA
-3363 EVTVSAEASAK
+3363 EVTVSAQASAK

-3379 QGVKDKAQ
+3379 QEVKDKAQ

-3398 IAETK
+3398 KAETK

-3414 EAALNTIKPVDIA
+3414 EAALNTIKPNDIA

-3435 PHLIMRIMDCCLL
+3435 PHLIMRIMDCVLL

-3471 ESLKLMSGPFLQSL
+3471 ESLKLMSATGFLWSL
-3485 QQFAK
+3485 QQFPK
-3490 DSINEETVELLQPY
+3490 DTINEETVELLQPY

-3510 TFENGKK
+3510 SLENAKK

-3529 QAMATFYGIN
+3529 LAMATFYGVN

-3556 KVANAEL
+3556 AVANAEL
-3563 ATAQALLDEKQAEL
+3563 GKAQELLDEKQAEL
-3577 DKVQAKFDAAMKE
+3577 DKVQAKFDAAMNE
-3590 KMDLLNDADV
+3590 KMDLLNDADM
-3600 CRRKMQAASALIDGL
+3600 CRKKMQAASTLIDGL

-3626 KEFKTQINRLVGDV
+3626 KEFKAQINRLVGDI
-3640 LLCTGFLSYCG
+3640 LLCTGFLSYLG
-3651 PFNQIFRNLLLKD
+3651 PFNQIFRNYLLKD
-3664 LWEVEL
+3664 QWEIEL
-3670 KARQIPFTENLNLI
+3670 RARKIPFTENLNLI
-3684 SMLVDQPTISEW
+3684 SMLVDPPTIGEW
-3696 NLQGLPGDELSIQ
+3696 GLQGLPGDDLSIQ

-3735 QKEKGNE
+3735 SKEREND
-3742 LQVTTLNHKYFR
+3742 LQVTSLNHKYFR

-3759 SLSLGRSLVIED
+3759 SLSLGRPLLIED
-3771 ISEELDPALD
+3771 IREELDPALD
-3781 NILEKNF
+3781 NVLEKNF
-3788 IKSGTS
+3788 IKSGTT
-3794 FKVKVGDKEVEV
+3794 FKVKVGDKECDI
-3806 MTSFK
+3806 MDTFK

-3844 NQLLKRVILTEKQEL
+3844 NQLLRRVILTEKQEL
-3859 EAERIKLI
+3859 ESERVKLL

-3915 SEKLYVAAETQ
+3915 SEKLHVAAETEI
-3926 VKINTAQEEYRP
+3926 KINTAQEEFRP

-3947 FLITEMSMVNNMYQT
+3947 FLITEMSMVNIMYQT

-3971 DQSMGRSEKSPLPQK
+3971 DQSMARSEKSPLPQK
-3986 RISNIIEYLTFE
+3986 RITNIIEYLTYE
-3998 TFTYSVRGL
+3998 VFTYSVRGL
-4007 YENHKFLFTLL
+4007 YENHKFLFVLL
-4018 LTLKIDLQRGQVKP
+4018 MTLKIDLQRGTVKHR
-4032 KEFQALIK
+4032 EFQALIK

-4078 MNQVSRNEKG
+4078 MNQISRNEKG

-4096 APEEEVIPDGYNDSL
+4096 APEEEIIPDGYNDSL

-4123 CPDRTLSQARK
+4123 CPDRTVFQARK

-4140 EEKYTE
+4140 EDKYTE

-4156 EESDTRTPLV
+4156 EESDTRTPLI

-4182 ARKLKLE
+4182 AKKLKLE
-4189 CRAISMGQGQEV
+4189 CRTISMGQGQEV
-4201 HARKLTQMSM
+4201 HARKLIQVSM

-4218 LQNCHLGLDFL
+4218 LQNCHLGLEFME
-4229 DELLETVVTAD
+4229 ELLETLITTEASD
-4240 IPDETFRV
+4240 DSFRV

-4256 KFPITLLQISIKFT
+4256 RFPITLLQTSLKFT

-4277 RAGLKRTFSGIN
+4277 RAGLKRTFAGIN
-4289 QDLLDVSNMPMW
+4289 QDLLDISNLPMW
-4301 KPLLYTVAFLHSTV
+4301 KPMLYTVAFLHSTV

-4356 ISWSTVRYMIGEVQY
+4356 VSWSTVRYMIGEVQY

-4395 MFESTFCFYTGYK
+4395 MFEPSFQFYTGYK
-4408 IPVCKTLDQY
+4408 IPLCKTLDQY
-4418 QEYIQTLPAM
+4418 FEYIQSLPSL
-4428 DSPEVFGLHPN
+4428 DNPEVFGLHPN

-4447 TAASVLD
+4447 TASAVLE

-4466 GAGET
+4466 GVGET

-4476 YRLAEDMLDKL
+4476 YRLSEDMLSKL
-4487 PPDYVPHE
+4487 PPDYIPHE

-4510 IFLRQEIDRMQKVIT
+4510 IFLRQEIDRMQRVIS
-4525 ILRNSLSDLKLA
+4525 ILRSSLSDLKLA

-4561 QLWRRVS
+4561 QIWKRVS

-4578 TELLERNTQFHTWI
+4578 TELLERNAQFSTWI

-4618 ATRAHKGWALDTV
+4618 VTRAHKGWALDSV

-4637 LKQSKE
+4637 LRQTKE
-4643 EITTPPAEGVY
+4643 EITSPPVEGVY
-4654 IYGLYLDGAG
+4654 IYGLYMDGAA
-4664 WDRRNSK
+4664 WDRRNGK
-4671 LTEPT
+4671 LTEST
-4676 PKILFTV
+4676 PKVLFTQ
-4683 LPVVH
+4683 LPVLH
-4688 IFAVNTTGPKDPKL
+4688 IFAINSIAPKDPKL

-4714 DLTYITVIYLRTIV
+4714 DLTFITVVYLRTV
-4728 SPDHWI
+4728 LSPDHWI

>member
-1 MEEVHEDQTESL
+1 MEAEEGDEAPPPESEEAPPPSPPPPPPPPPPMEEEAPPPPSEDDTA
-13 NTREESG
+13 
-20 PGPVTPEKTGPGSI
+20 PP
-34 PPEEDDPGL
+34 PPEEQAP
-43 VPSEKAGP
+43 PSEEGVAP
-51 GPNPQGEAE
+51 P
-60 PSPVLTE
+60 
-67 ESKPIPVP
+67 
-75 LEEAQPDPIS
+75 
-85 PDKPGP
+85 
-91 GLVPPEEAGPGLLS
+91 PPEEESQPAPEGEAPPTPGTDTTPPSVLGAGPSVTDYRSLIPSDEELTLTDDAGSSQSRIRPRLAPRPVQSVLSDGLS
-105 LDETGPARTRQ
+105 LSQ
-116 KTSFRPPV
+116 S
-124 ESFSPS
+124 S
-130 LSNRRMS
+130 
-137 KFRRSTSGVQS
+137 RRSSKYRRSMSGIPN
-148 LQETLKEKQARY
+148 LQETLKERQARF
-160 RDAREGRKMKI
+160 REARETRKMRI
-171 DASYR
+171 DPSYK
-176 YIFEV
+176 YIFEI
-181 LGDKLGLDPTTVE
+181 LAERLGLDMVTVE
-194 EMILDGPSLQAF
+194 ELILDCPSRKPDGLRATLF
-206 DDFFAKNGSRTL
+206 SRL
-218 KFLYQ
+218 KIARPFWLPLYWNPRISA
-223 EGEAPGVECGRT
+223 GECGRT
-235 IPGVVKGTKIMRLY
+235 ITGVPKGSKMMRIY
-249 LDTAPDKFRGLCLFF
+249 VDNAAPEKLKGLCIFF
-264 VRYRNDIPLNA
+264 VRCRNEVAINS
-275 KSIHE
+275 KTIYE
-280 DIYFC
+280 DVLFT
-285 VLDATEGLL
+285 VLDASKGLL
-294 CGTRNMLAN
+294 EGIRNMLQH

-316 ALSQTTQGTIEKQS
+316 ALNQSKQGESEKHI
-330 FIETIN
+330 FTETIN

-343 GARVSIDGTV
+343 GARISIEGTV
-353 ELKKIDYIDFSKL
+353 MLKKVDNIDFSKL
-366 QSFEEVTAAAA
+366 HTFEEVTAAAS
-377 NSDTVHQL
+377 NSEMVHQL
-385 EEVLMIWYKQIE
+385 EEVLMMWYKQIE

-424 MSAKFNFIIEQIKG
+424 MSAKFNYIIEQIKG
-438 PSCKAVV
+438 SSCKAVI

-452 SKLLKMWRELDARIT
+452 SKLLKNWRDLDARIT

-493 DLVSMAHGIQNLINA
+493 DLV
-508 IRMIHSVSRYYNTS
+508 
-522 ERMTSLFIKVTNQMV
+522 TNQMV
-537 TACKAYITDGGLSRI
+537 TACKAYITDGGTNHV
-552 WDQDTPVVI
+552 WDQETPAVL

-575 KCFHKTRK
+575 TSFHKTRK
-583 QILEALGEKTFE
+583 QILESSGEKSFE

-621 VETFSALSMSTIEGI
+621 VQTYTALSNSTIEGI
-636 DIMAIKFKNIYQN
+636 DIMAIKFKNIYQGI
-649 VQKKQYDI
+649 KKNQYDI
-657 LDPRK
+657 LDPRR
-662 TEFDVDF
+662 TEFDTDF
-669 VDFMTKIE
+669 SDFMSKINT
-677 GLEVQIQTF
+677 LEIQIQAF
-686 MNTCF
+686 MNSTF
-691 GRILSS
+691 GKILSS
-697 QHSLQ
+697 QQALQ
-702 LLQRFQKLNM
+702 LLQRFQKLNI
-712 PCLQHE
+712 PCLQLE
-718 IAHTVGL
+718 INHTIER
-725 ILHHYVAELEATKKL
+725 ILQCYVAELEATKKL
-740 YQAQKDDP
+740 YHSQKDDP
-748 PLARNMPPVAGKI
+748 PLARNMPPIAGKI

-766 LFRRIS
+766 LYRRIN
-772 EPINFFYKNSDI
+772 EPINYFFKNSEI
-784 LTSPEGKA
+784 LSSAEGKA
-792 VVRLFNKISYVLVE
+792 VIRQYNKISYVLVE
-806 FEVLYHVAWVKEISQ
+806 FEVVYHTAWVKEISQ
-821 LQYALQATLLVRHPE
+821 LHYALQATLFVRHPE
-836 TGKLLVNFDPKILEI
+836 TGKLLVNFDPKILEV
-851 VRETKCMIKMGL
+851 VRETKCMIKMKL
-863 EVPEQAKRVVK
+863 DVPEQAKRL
-874 IENNL
+874 L
-879 KTNKLYLENL
+879 KLESKLKADKLYLQGL
-889 LQCYEDLCQEI
+889 LQYYDDLCQEV
-900 PTVFVNL
+900 PSVFVNL
-907 MAPKM
+907 MTPKM
-912 RKVESVL
+912 KKVESVL

-924 ILTWSSLTLDSFF
+924 ILTWSSLMLESFF
-937 QEVDEVMNMFKQLLK
+937 QEVESVLDMFNQLLK
-952 MVNDLCEM
+952 KVNDLCEM
-960 QIDLVMKDISNTLLI
+960 HIDTVLKEIAKTLLI
-975 LLPEDGPIKV
+975 FLPDSGATRV
-985 EDMLA
+985 EDMLTL
-990 CNETHTK
+990 NETYTK
-997 EWADILNHKSMHIED
+997 EWADILNHKSRHVEE
-1012 AVQELISIFETI
+1012 AVKELISIFEQI
-1024 YEIKDSKKTL
+1024 YEV
-1034 KKYSVPEGKH
+1034 KYTGKQAKPVPEQRKH
-1044 VAFGTDGEEKNSDG
+1044 VVFGSETEEGDSLDYEPEAKEVDTND
-1058 SSSILG
+1058 
-1064 EDAEDN
+1064 
-1070 EKEDEF
+1070 KEDEF
-1076 QKECKEVIAYFSH
+1076 
-1089 QLLDSLLKATRLS
+1089 
-1102 LDTLKKRM
+1102 KK
-1110 FVSNISTFGRTGF
+1110 
-1123 FAQASKSEEVVSFLK
+1123 
-1138 AEVHLAIP
+1138 
-1146 NVVMVPSLDD
+1146 VMVPSLDD
-1156 IQQAINRMIQLTLE
+1156 IQQAINRMIQFTLE
-1170 VSRGVAQWGQQHL
+1170 VSRGVAHWGQQ
-1183 QKSSILLDRNVPI
+1183 QVRKIKSIPNSASRTATDQNHPSTGKLL
-1196 VSSSPSMV
+1196 
-1204 AGKPAKKE
+1204 KKE
-1212 EKVLDEAFPV
+1212 ERSFEENIPA
-1222 RKQRNFYPG
+1222 RKLKNFYPG

-1241 VVLLSSSVNSVRKAA
+1241 VLLLSSSVNSLRKAA
-1256 SEALQ
+1256 NEALQ
-1261 DFQKYKVLWTED
+1261 DFQKYKTLTKGSCNCCLTRQE
-1273 RDAKVQQF
+1273 F
-1281 LASGPSLTEIRAEIL
+1281 LANNPSLTEIRSEIL

-1303 EIEDLKPTIL
+1303 EIDELKPIIV
-1313 VGPIELHTGPLKLA
+1313 VGALELHTEPMKLA

-1346 YKKKMADMISFITE
+1346 YKKKMSDMITFINE

-1373 DVRFAMEALSNIRD
+1373 DVRFAMEALSCIRD

-1402 YSILNRFEVEVTKE
+1402 YGILNRFEVEVTKE

-1432 TKAVSVQDELV
+1432 SKAVSVQDELV

-1449 KSNLLESVEIFRED
+1449 KSNLLESVEVFRED
-1463 VANFDK
+1463 VNNFTEAYETANFD
-1469 SYDTEGPMVPNTPP
+1469 D
-1483 QEASNRLQ
+1483 
-1491 IFQANFDELWRKFIT
+1491 LWRKFVT

-1527 RKELGLLQKLYGLY
+1527 RKELNLLQKLYGLY
-1541 DTVMNN
+1541 DTVMGS

-1552 EILWTEVDIEK
+1552 EILWGDVDIEK

-1569 DFQNRCRKLPKGLK
+1569 EFQNRCRKLPKGLK
-1583 HWQAF
+1583 DWQAF

-1610 KAMKERHW
+1610 KAMKQRHW
-1618 NRIAETTGH
+1618 DRISELTGTP
-1627 QFDVESDSFCLRN
+1627 FEVESDSFCLRN
-1640 IMEAPLLKHKDDIE
+1640 IMEAPLLKNKDDIE

-1661 KEKDIEAKLS
+1661 KEKDIEAKLT
-1671 QIIESWGGQNLSF
+1671 QVIENWTKQNLSF
-1684 SSFKA
+1684 AAFKGK
-1689 RGELLLKGSE
+1689 GELLLKGTE
-1699 SAEIITLMEDSLMI
+1699 SGEIITLMEDSLMV

-1719 NRYNTPFKKDIQSW
+1719 NRYNAPFKKTIQNW
-1733 VYKLSTSSDIIEE
+1733 VFKLSTSSDIIEE

-1780 DKSWIKIMQRAH
+1780 DKSWVKIMQRAH
-1792 ENPNVINCCVGDETM
+1792 ENPNVISCCVGDETM

-1827 YLEKKRLLFPRFFFI
+1827 YLEKKRLLFPRFFFV

-1857 HTIQPHLPG
+1857 HTIQPHLPA
-1866 VSDNINEVQFHQKDY
+1866 VSDNINEVTFHSKDY
-1881 DRILAVISRE
+1881 DRMMAVISRE
-1891 GEKIPLDAPVNA
+1891 GEKIMLDTSVMA
-1903 KGPVELWLLDLL
+1903 KGPVEIWLLDLL
-1915 RMQQSSLHC
+1915 KVQMSSLHNI
-1924 VIRAAYYQISD
+1924 IRSAFYQISD
-1935 PGYQLLNF
+1935 SGFLLLPF
-1943 LYHFPAQVGL
+1943 LHHFPAQVGL

-1967 LRNAKDDRKIMQVTN
+1967 LNNAKDDRKIMQITN

-1993 SQTTHDLSSFDRVKF
+1993 SQTTHDLSKFDRVKF

-2045 FKEDVDQVWVS
+2045 FKEDLDQTVVS
-2056 ITNVDFIY
+2056 ITDVDFIY

-2102 PAGTGKTETTKDMGK
+2102 PAGTGKTETTKDMGRC
-2117 ALGKYVVVFNCSD
+2117 LGKYVVVFNCSD

-2169 QIYIILTARK
+2169 QIYIVLTARK

-2222 FRTVSMMVPDRQIIM
+2222 FRTVAMMVPDRQIIM
-2237 RVKLASCGFID
+2237 RVKLASCGFLE
-2248 NVVLAQKF
+2248 NVILAQKF
-2256 FVLYKLCEEQLTKQ
+2256 YVLYKLCEEQLTKQ

-2283 LRTLGAQKRARPDDS
+2283 LRTLGSQKRARPEDS

-2334 QLDSSTYAELQAAV
+2334 QLDSSTHVELQAAV
-2348 ANQVEEAGLIN
+2348 SNQVNLEGLIN

-2368 QLYETYKVR
+2368 QLYETSLVR
-2377 HGLMILGPSGS
+2377 HGLMTLGPSGS
-2388 GKTTVITML
+2388 GKTAVITIL
-2397 MKAMTE
+2397 MKALTE

-2418 TAPQMFGKLDT
+2418 TAPQMFGRLDT

-2441 LWRKTLKTKKGENTF
+2441 LWRKTLKAKKGENIF

-2482 LANGDRIPMSP
+2482 LANGDRIPMAP
-2493 TCKLLF
+2493 NCKLLF

-2540 QEADILQNL
+2540 QEGIVFLGL
-2549 YDRNFEAAYTY
+2549 YDKAFEDTYTF
-2560 MKLNLN
+2560 MKLNLT
-2566 PKMELLECNYIMQS
+2566 PKMQLLECNYIVQS
-2580 INLLEGLIPSK
+2580 LTLLEGLIPSK
-2591 EEGGISSPA
+2591 EEGGISSVE
-2600 HLHKLFAFGLMWSLG
+2600 HLHKLFVFGLMWSLG
-2615 ALLELD
+2615 ALLELE
-2621 SRDKLEAFIRANDN
+2621 SREKLEVFLRGHGS
-2635 KLDLPEV
+2635 KLDLPEI
-2642 PKGTI
+2642 PKGTN
-2647 QTMYEFHVTDYGD
+2647 QTMYEFFVTDYGD
-2660 WEHWNKRVQEYVY
+2660 WEHWNKRLQPYFY
-2673 PTESVPE
+2673 PTDSIPE
-2680 YASILVPNVDNVR
+2680 YSSILVPNVDNIR
-2693 TQFLIETIAKQH
+2693 TNFLIDTIAKQH

-2713 QGTAKTVMIK
+2713 QGTAKTVMVK
-2723 SYLKKY
+2723 AYLKKY
-2729 DPEEHLSKCLNFSS
+2729 DPEVQLSKSLNFSS
-2743 ATEPFMFQR
+2743 ATEPMMFQR

-2784 IINEWGDQVTN
+2784 VINEWGDQITN

-2814 DFTTIVDVQLVA
+2814 DFTTIVEVQLIA

-2838 PQRLKRQFTVFN
+2838 PQRLKRQFTIFN
-2850 CTLPSNAS
+2850 CTLPSNTS
-2858 IDKIFGII
+2858 IDKIFGVI
-2866 GCGYFHPCRK
+2866 GCGYFDPCRK
-2876 FNPEICDM
+2876 FKPEICEM
-2884 VKKLVPAGRIL
+2884 IGNLVSVGRVL

-2922 WQGMLTIKAEECE
+2922 WQGMLTIKAEEC
-2935 DTTTLLAL
+2935 DSIPTLMSL
-2943 FKHECNRVITD
+2943 FKHECNRVIAD
-2954 RFISDE
+2954 RFITPEDE
-2960 DVAWFNK
+2960 QWFNSQLI
-2967 TTARAIEEHV
+2967 RAVEENIS
-2977 DPGSAS
+2977 PEIAS
-2983 ALQAEPYFVDFLRDM
+2983 NILPEPYFVDFLRDM

-3005 PEDFV
+3005 PEDTM
-3010 FEAPK
+3010 FEVPK
-3015 VYEMIPSF
+3015 IYELVPTF
-3023 EFLCEKLQMYQRQY
+3023 EFLCEKLQFYQRQF
-3037 NETVRGSFLDLVFFK
+3037 NEIIRGTSLDLVFFK

-3058 VKISRIIRT
+3058 IKISRIIRT
-3067 ACGNALLVGV
+3067 SCGNALLVGV

-3088 ASFIAGYKI
+3088 ASFIAGYQI

-3110 LTDDL
+3110 LIEDL
-3115 KLLYRV
+3115 KKLYKV

-3158 LFARDELDEI
+3158 LFAREEMDEI
-3168 TQGLIP
+3168 TQGLVS
-3174 VMKKELPRFPPTF
+3174 VMKRELPRHPPTF
-3187 DNLYDYFIS
+3187 DNLYEYFITRS
-3196 RSKKNLHVVLCF
+3196 RKNLHVVLCF

-3226 SGCTMDWFNRWPKEA
+3226 SGCTMDWFSRWPKEA
-3241 LVAVASYFLSEFN
+3241 LIAVASYFLADYN
-3254 IVCSSEVKAQVVET
+3254 IVCSSEIKRQVVET
-3268 MGLFHDIVSE
+3268 MGLFHDMVSE
-3278 SCESY
+3278 SCENY

-3296 SYLAFING
+3296 SYLSFING
-3304 YKEVYSEKLGNINE
+3304 YKNIYTEKVKFINE
-3318 QAERMQIGLSKLME
+3318 QAERMNIGLDKLME
-3332 ASESVAKLSL
+3332 ASESVAKLSQ
-3342 DLAVKEKELALA
+3342 DLAVKEKELAVA
-3354 SVKADKVLA
+3354 SVKADEVLA
-3363 EVTVSAEASAK
+3363 EVTVSAQASAK

-3379 QGVKDKAQ
+3379 QEVKDKAQ

-3398 IAETK
+3398 KAESK
-3403 LEAARPALEEA
+3403 LEAAKPALEEA
-3414 EAALNTIKPVDIA
+3414 EAALNTIKPNDIA

-3435 PHLIMRIMDCCLL
+3435 PHLIMRIMDCVLL

-3471 ESLKLMSGPFLQSL
+3471 ESLKLMSATGFLWSL
-3485 QQFAK
+3485 QQFPK
-3490 DSINEETVELLQPY
+3490 DTINEETVELLQPY

-3510 TFENGKK
+3510 TFESAKK

-3529 QAMATFYGIN
+3529 LAMAIFYGIN

-3556 KVANAEL
+3556 AVANAEL
-3563 ATAQALLDEKQAEL
+3563 GKAQALLDEKQAEL
-3577 DKVQAKFDAAMKE
+3577 DKVQAKFDAAMNE
-3590 KMDLLNDADV
+3590 KMDLLNDADM
-3600 CRRKMQAASALIDGL
+3600 CRKKMQAASTLIDGL

-3626 KEFKTQINRLVGDV
+3626 KEFRAQINRLVGDV
-3640 LLCTGFLSYCG
+3640 LLCTGFLSYLG
-3651 PFNQIFRNLLLKD
+3651 PFNQIFRNYLLKD
-3664 LWEVEL
+3664 QWELEL
-3670 KARQIPFTENLNLI
+3670 KARKIPFTENLNLI
-3684 SMLVDQPTISEW
+3684 AMLVDPPTIGEW
-3696 NLQGLPGDELSIQ
+3696 GLQGLPGDDLSIQ

-3735 QKEKGNE
+3735 SKEREND
-3742 LQVTTLNHKYFR
+3742 LQVTSLNHKYFR

-3759 SLSLGRSLVIED
+3759 SLSLGRPLLIED
-3771 ISEELDPALD
+3771 IREELDPALD
-3781 NILEKNF
+3781 NVLEKNF
-3788 IKSGTS
+3788 IKSGTA
-3794 FKVKVGDKEVEV
+3794 FKVKVGDKECDI
-3806 MTSFK
+3806 MDTFK

-3844 NQLLKRVILTEKQEL
+3844 NQLLRRVILTEKQEL
-3859 EAERIKLI
+3859 ESERVKLL

-3902 GVLRTTKQTASEV
+3902 GVLRITKQTAAEV
-3915 SEKLYVAAETQ
+3915 SEKLHVAAETEI
-3926 VKINTAQEEYRP
+3926 KINTAQEEFRP

-3947 FLITEMSMVNNMYQT
+3947 FLITEMSMVNIMYQT

-3971 DQSMGRSEKSPLPQK
+3971 DQSMARQSPLPQK
-3986 RISNIIEYLTFE
+3986 RITNIIEYLTYE
-3998 TFTYSVRGL
+3998 VFTYSVRGL
-4007 YENHKFLFTLL
+4007 YENHKFLFVLL
-4018 LTLKIDLQRGQVKP
+4018 MTLKIDLQRGTVKH

-4078 MNQVSRNEKG
+4078 MNQISRNEKG

-4096 APEEEVIPDGYNDSL
+4096 SPEEEIIPDGYNDSL

-4123 CPDRTLSQARK
+4123 CPDRTVFQARK

-4156 EESDTRTPLV
+4156 EESDTHTPLI

-4182 ARKLKLE
+4182 AKKLKLE
-4189 CRAISMGQGQEV
+4189 CRTISMGQGQEV
-4201 HARKLTQMSM
+4201 HARKLIQMSM

-4218 LQNCHLGLDFL
+4218 LQNCHLGLEFME
-4229 DELLETVVTAD
+4229 ELLETLLTT
-4240 IPDETFRV
+4240 ETMEDSFRV

-4256 KFPITLLQISIKFT
+4256 RFPITLLQTSLKFT

-4277 RAGLKRTFSGIN
+4277 RAGLKRTFAGIN
-4289 QDLLDVSNMPMW
+4289 QDLLDISNLPMW
-4301 KPLLYTVAFLHSTV
+4301 KPMLYTVAFLHSTV

-4335 DFTASVQFIQNHLD
+4335 DFSASVQFIQNHLD

-4356 ISWSTVRYMIGEVQY
+4356 VSWSTVRYMIGEVQY
-4371 GGRVTDDFD
+4371 GGRVTEDFD

-4395 MFESTFCFYTGYK
+4395 MFEPSFCFYTGYK

-4418 QEYIQTLPAM
+4418 FEYIQSLPSL
-4428 DSPEVFGLHPN
+4428 DNPEVFGLHPN

-4447 TAASVLD
+4447 TASAVLE

-4466 GAGET
+4466 GVGET

-4476 YRLAEDMLDKL
+4476 YRLSEDMLSKL

-4510 IFLRQEIDRMQKVIT
+4510 IFLRQEIDRMQKVIS
-4525 ILRNSLSDLKLA
+4525 ILRSSLSDLKLA

-4561 QLWRRVS
+4561 QLWKRVS

-4578 TELLERNTQFHTWI
+4578 TELLERNTQFSTWI

-4618 ATRAHKGWALDTV
+4618 VTRAHKGWALDTV

-4637 LKQSKE
+4637 LRQTKE
-4643 EITTPPAEGVY
+4643 EITSPPVEGVY
-4654 IYGLYLDGAG
+4654 IYGLYMDGAS
-4664 WDRRNSK
+4664 WDRRNGK
-4671 LTEPT
+4671 LTEST
-4676 PKILFTV
+4676 PKVLFMQIPV
-4683 LPVVH
+4683 LH
-4688 IFAVNTTGPKDPKL
+4688 IFAINSTAPKDPKL

-4714 DLTYITVIYLRTIV
+4714 DLTFITVVYLRTV
-4728 SPDHWI
+4728 LSPDHWI

-4739 LLCDIK
+4739 LLCDINLRFSVLEPCQQRPTGHRCQRQSVTVILLSAPLILEEKGETQAGDKWDAAKPSVGHA

>member
-1 MEEVHEDQTESL
+1 MEGIPRDNIESSNTGEDAGPSL
-13 NTREESG
+13 TAAGSSG
-20 PGPVTPEKTGPGSI
+20 PSLTAPEDSAPGHTA
-34 PPEEDDPGL
+34 PQD
-43 VPSEKAGP
+43 AGP
-51 GPNPQGEAE
+51 TSAGHARQTANLSSFQE
-60 PSPVLTE
+60 SSHPVNHRL
-67 ESKPIPVP
+67 
-75 LEEAQPDPIS
+75 
-85 PDKPGP
+85 
-91 GLVPPEEAGPGLLS
+91 
-105 LDETGPARTRQ
+105 
-116 KTSFRPPV
+116 
-124 ESFSPS
+124 
-130 LSNRRMS
+130 S

-148 LQETLKEKQARY
+148 LQEILREKQARFKE
-160 RDAREGRKMKI
+160 AREFRKMKI
-171 DASYR
+171 NASYK

-181 LGDKLGLDPTTVE
+181 LSVRLGLDLTTVE
-194 EMILDGPSLQAF
+194 EMILDAPSLEAF
-206 DDFFAKNGSRTL
+206 DMFFAKGGSKTL

-223 EGEAPGVECGRT
+223 EGEAPGIECGRT
-235 IPGVVKGTKIMRLY
+235 IPGVVKGSKMMKLY
-249 LDTAPDKFRGLCLFF
+249 VDAAPDKFVGLCLFF
-264 VRYRNDIPLNA
+264 VRCTNDSHIDA
-275 KSIHE
+275 RTIHE
-280 DIYFC
+280 DIFFC

-294 CGTRNMLAN
+294 CGIRNMIEK

-316 ALSQTTQGTIEKQS
+316 ALTQTQQEKKDKQN
-330 FIETIN
+330 FVETIN
-336 RYLSFLD
+336 RYLSFLE
-343 GARVSIDGTV
+343 GARVSIEGTV

-366 QSFEEVTAAAA
+366 QSFEEVTAAAD
-377 NSDTVHQL
+377 NSDMVRQL
-385 EEVLMIWYKQIE
+385 EEVLMIWYRQIE
-397 QVLIESEQM
+397 RVLIESEQM
-406 RKEADDSGPLT
+406 RKEADNSGPLT
-417 ELEHWKR
+417 ELEHWKC

-438 PSCKAVV
+438 PNCKAVI
-445 NVLNVAH
+445 NVLNVGH
-452 SKLLKMWRELDARIT
+452 SKLLQMWQDLDARIT
-467 DTANESKDNVRYLY
+467 DAANESKDNVKYLC
-481 TLEKVCQPLYNY
+481 TLEKACQPLYKY
-493 DLVSMAHGIQNLINA
+493 DLVSMTHGIQNLINA

-537 TACKAYITDGGLSRI
+537 TTCKAYITDGGLSRI
-552 WDQDTPVVI
+552 WEQETPTVI
-561 KKIQDCIFLFKEYQ
+561 SKIKDCIFLLKEYQ
-575 KCFHKTRK
+575 KCFHKTRQ
-583 QILEALGEKTFE
+583 QILETLGEKTFE

-608 CKRLEKITEMITI
+608 CRRLEKITEMITI
-621 VETFSALSMSTIEGI
+621 VQTFSALSMSTIEGI
-636 DIMAIKFKNIYQN
+636 DIMAVKFRNIYQS

-677 GLEVQIQTF
+677 GLEMQIQTF
-686 MNTCF
+686 MRTCF

-697 QHSLQ
+697 RNALQ
-702 LLQRFQKLNM
+702 LLQRFQNLRM
-712 PCLQHE
+712 PCLQEE
-718 IAHTVGL
+718 IAHTVGC
-725 ILHHYVAELEATKKL
+725 ILQHYVAELEATKKL
-740 YQAQKDDP
+740 YQIQKDDP

-772 EPINFFYKNSDI
+772 EPIDYFHKNSGI

-792 VVRLFNKISYVLVE
+792 VVQSYNKIAYVLVE
-806 FEVLYHVAWVKEISQ
+806 FEVLYHNAWVKEISQ
-821 LQYALQATLLVRHPE
+821 LQYALQATLLVRHPK
-836 TGKLLVNFDPKILEI
+836 TGKFLVNFDPKIQEI
-851 VRETKCMIKMGL
+851 VRETKCMIKLGL
-863 EVPEQAKRVVK
+863 EVPEQAKRIVK

-879 KTNKLYLENL
+879 KSNKLYLEGL
-889 LQCYEDLCQEI
+889 LQCYENLCQET

-912 RKVESVL
+912 KKMEAVL

-924 ILTWSSLTLDSFF
+924 MLTWSSLTLDSFF
-937 QEVDEVMNMFKQLLK
+937 QEVDEVLYMYKQLLK
-952 MVNDLCEM
+952 KVNDLSEV
-960 QIDLVMKDISNTLLI
+960 QIDLILKEISNTLLI
-975 LLPEDGPIKV
+975 VLPIDGPTKV
-985 EDMLA
+985 EDMLI
-990 CNETHTK
+990 CNELYSK
-997 EWADILNHKSMHIED
+997 ECAELLNHKSMHIED
-1012 AVQELISIFETI
+1012 AVQELISVFETI
-1024 YEIKDSKKTL
+1024 YEIKYSKKAS
-1034 KKYSVPEGKH
+1034 KKHALPEKH
-1044 VAFGTDGEEKNSDG
+1044 VAFGNNEEEGENSSVAPPGDD
-1058 SSSILG
+1058 SK
-1064 EDAEDN
+1064 DDD
-1070 EKEDEF
+1070 KEDDF
-1076 QKECKEVIAYFSH
+1076 KKKCKEMVAYFSH

-1102 LDTLKKRM
+1102 LDTLKKRI
-1110 FVSNISTFGRTGF
+1110 FVSN
-1123 FAQASKSEEVVSFLK
+1123 KSEEIVSFLK

-1156 IQQAINRMIQLTLE
+1156 IQQTINRMIQLILE
-1170 VSRGVAQWGQQHL
+1170 VSRGVAYWGQRHL
-1183 QKSSILLDRNVPI
+1183 QKSSLATESGTRQIASTGIL
-1196 VSSSPSMV
+1196 
-1204 AGKPAKKE
+1204 AKKE
-1212 EKVLDEAFPV
+1212 EKGVEDVLI
-1222 RKQRNFYPG
+1222 RKLRNFYPG

-1241 VVLLSSSVNSVRKAA
+1241 VVLLSSSVNSIREVA

-1273 RDAKVQQF
+1273 RDAKVKQF
-1281 LASGPSLTEIRAEIL
+1281 LASCPSLTEIRAEIL

-1303 EIEDLKPTIL
+1303 EMEDLKPIIL

-1346 YKKKMADMISFITE
+1346 YKKKITDVMSFITE
-1360 YLKKLSRPIRDLD
+1360 YLKKLSRPLRDLD
-1373 DVRFAMEALSNIRD
+1373 DIRFAMEALSDIRD
-1387 NEIQMDMTLGPIEEA
+1387 NKIQMDMMLGPIEEA
-1402 YSILNRFEVEVTKE
+1402 YAILNRFEIEVTKE

-1432 TKAVSVQDELV
+1432 TKASSVQDELV

-1449 KSNLLESVEIFRED
+1449 KSNLLESVAVFRED
-1463 VANFDK
+1463 VSNFET
-1469 SYDTEGPMVPNTPP
+1469 SYETEGPMVPNIPP

-1491 IFQANFDELWRKFIT
+1491 IFQVNFDELWRKFVT

-1512 LFGLPVTDYEVLHKI
+1512 LFGLPVTDYEVLHKV

-1552 EILWTEVDIEK
+1552 EILWTDVDIEK

-1569 DFQNRCRKLPKGLK
+1569 DFQNRCRKLPKGIK
-1583 HWQAF
+1583 NWQAF

-1610 KAMKERHW
+1610 KAMKQRHW

-1627 QFDVESDSFCLRN
+1627 QFDMESDTFCLQN

-1671 QIIESWGGQNLSF
+1671 QIVDSWGGQILSF
-1684 SSFKA
+1684 SSFKG
-1689 RGELLLKGSE
+1689 RGELLLKGTE

-1719 NRYNTPFKKDIQSW
+1719 NRYNAPFKKEIQSW
-1733 VYKLSTSSDIIEE
+1733 IYKLSSSTDIIEE

-1816 QLEVCQKSLTG
+1816 QLEACQKSLTG
-1827 YLEKKRLLFPRFFFI
+1827 YLEKKRLLFPRFFFV
-1842 SDPVLLE
+1842 SDPALLE

-1857 HTIQPHLPG
+1857 HTIQPHLPSI
-1866 VSDNINEVQFHQKDY
+1866 SDNINEVQFHPKDY
-1881 DRILAVISRE
+1881 DRIMAVISRE
-1891 GEKIPLDAPVNA
+1891 GEKIPLDTPVNA

-1915 RMQQSSLHC
+1915 RVQQNSLHGI
-1924 VIRAAYYQISD
+1924 IRAAYYQVSD
-1935 PGYQLLNF
+1935 RGYQLLNF
-1943 LYHFPAQVGL
+1943 LNHFPAQVGL
-1953 LGIQMLWTHDSEEA
+1953 LGIQMLWTHDAEEA
-1967 LRNAKDDRKIMQVTN
+1967 LHNAKDDRKIMQVTN
-1982 QKFLDILNTLI
+1982 ARFLDILNTLI
-1993 SQTTHDLSSFDRVKF
+1993 SQTTHDLSKSDRVKF
-2008 ETLITIHVHQRDIF
+2008 ETLVTIHVHQRDIF
-2022 DDLVKMHIKSVTDFE
+2022 DDLVKMHIKSPTDFE

-2045 FKEDVDQVWVS
+2045 FKEDFDQVLVC
-2056 ITNVDFIY
+2056 ITDVDFVY

-2188 DGDCVDLNP
+2188 DGDTVDLNP

-2203 TMNPGYA
+2203 TMNLGYA

-2248 NVVLAQKF
+2248 NVILAQKF

-2283 LRTLGAQKRARPDDS
+2283 LRTLGSQKRARPSES
-2298 ELSTVMRGL
+2298 ELSIVMRGL

-2334 QLDSSTYAELQAAV
+2334 QLDSNTYAELQAAV

-2359 HPPWNLKLV
+2359 HPPWNLKLI
-2368 QLYETYKVR
+2368 QLYETSLVR
-2377 HGLMILGPSGS
+2377 HGLMTLGPSGS
-2388 GKTTVITML
+2388 GKTTVMTML
-2397 MKAMTE
+2397 MRALTE
-2403 CGRPHREMRMNPKAI
+2403 CGQPHREMRMNPKAI
-2418 TAPQMFGKLDT
+2418 TASQMFGRLDT

-2441 LWRKTLKTKKGENTF
+2441 LWRKTLKAKKGENVF
-2456 LILDGPVDAIWIE
+2456 LVLDGPVDAIWIE

-2532 AWLKKRTP
+2532 AWLKKRSS
-2540 QEADILQNL
+2540 QEAEVLQSL
-2549 YDRNFEAAYTY
+2549 YDRIFEPAYTY

-2566 PKMELLECNYIMQS
+2566 PKMELLECNYVMQS

-2591 EEGGISSPA
+2591 EEGGLSTIF
-2600 HLHKLFAFGLMWSLG
+2600 HLHKLFSFGLMWSLG

-2621 SRDKLEAFIRANDN
+2621 NRDKLEAFIRAHDN
-2635 KLDLPEV
+2635 KLDLPEISA
-2642 PKGTI
+2642 GTS
-2647 QTMYEFHVTDYGD
+2647 QTMYEFYVTDYGD
-2660 WEHWNKRVQEYVY
+2660 WEHWSKRVQEYVF
-2673 PTESVPE
+2673 PTDSVPE

-2693 TQFLIETIAKQH
+2693 TQFLIDTIAKQH

-2723 SYLKKY
+2723 AYVKKY
-2729 DPEEHLSKCLNFSS
+2729 DPEEHLSKCLNFSF

-2752 TIESYVDKRMGST
+2752 TIESYVDKRIGST

-2784 IINEWGDQVTN
+2784 VVNEWGDQVTN

-2814 DFTTIVDVQLVA
+2814 EFTTIVDVQLVA

-2838 PQRLKRQFTVFN
+2838 PQRLKRQFSVFN
-2850 CTLPSNAS
+2850 CTLPSSVS

-2876 FNPEICDM
+2876 FNSEICDM
-2884 VKKLVPAGRIL
+2884 VKKLVPAGRML
-2895 WQWTKVKM
+2895 WQWTKTKM

-2922 WQGMLTIKAEECE
+2922 WQGMLTIKAEECNNS
-2935 DTTTLLAL
+2935 TVLMTL
-2943 FKHECNRVITD
+2943 FKHECTRVIAD
-2954 RFISDE
+2954 RFITAE
-2960 DVAWFNK
+2960 DGAWFDK
-2967 TTARAIEEHV
+2967 TITKAIEEYV
-2977 DPGSAS
+2977 NTSLAEV
-2983 ALQAEPYFVDFLRDM
+2983 LQAEPYFVDFLREM

-3010 FEAPK
+3010 FEPPK
-3015 VYEMIPSF
+3015 IYEEVPSF

-3037 NETVRGSFLDLVFFK
+3037 NECIRGSFLDLVFFK

-3088 ASFIAGYKI
+3088 ATFIAGYKI
-3097 FQITLTRSYNVSN
+3097 FQITLTRSYNISN

-3115 KLLYRV
+3115 KLLYRT

-3132 FTDNEIKDEAFLE
+3132 FTDNEIKEESFLE

-3174 VMKKELPRFPPTF
+3174 LMKKEMPRCPPTF
-3187 DNLYDYFIS
+3187 DNLHEYFIT
-3196 RSKKNLHVVLCF
+3196 RAKKNLHVVLCF

-3226 SGCTMDWFNRWPKEA
+3226 SGCTMDWFSRWPKEA

-3254 IVCSSEVKAQVVET
+3254 MVCSASVKIQVVET

-3278 SCESY
+3278 SCENY

-3296 SYLAFING
+3296 SYLSFING
-3304 YKEVYSEKLGNINE
+3304 YKDVYTEKLASINE
-3318 QAERMQIGLSKLME
+3318 QAERMQIGLSKLMK
-3332 ASESVAKLSL
+3332 ASESVAKLSHE
-3342 DLAVKEKELALA
+3342 LAVKEKELALA
-3354 SVKADKVLA
+3354 SIKADKVLA
-3363 EVTVSAEASAK
+3363 EVTVSAEAAAK

-3379 QGVKDKAQ
+3379 QGVKDKVQ
-3387 KIVDEIDSEKV
+3387 KIVDEIGSEKV
-3398 IAETK
+3398 IAECK

-3414 EAALNTIKPVDIA
+3414 EAALNTIRPADIA

-3448 LFQKKIDP
+3448 LFQRQVDP
-3456 VTMDPEKPCC
+3456 VIMDPEKPCC

-3471 ESLKLMSGPFLQSL
+3471 ESLKIMSGPFLQSL
-3485 QQFAK
+3485 QQFPK
-3490 DSINEETVELLQPY
+3490 DTINEETVELLQPY
-3504 FNMDDY
+3504 FNMEDY
-3510 TFENGKK
+3510 TLECSKK

-3529 QAMATFYGIN
+3529 QAMAIFYGVN

-3550 KQEGRL
+3550 KEEGRL

-3563 ATAQALLDEKQAEL
+3563 AKAQEALDEKQAEL

-3590 KMDLLNDADV
+3590 KMDLLNDAET

-3626 KEFKTQINRLVGDV
+3626 KEFKSQINRLVGDV

-3651 PFNQIFRNLLLKD
+3651 PFNQNFRNLLLKD
-3664 LWEVEL
+3664 LWEAEMRAH
-3670 KARQIPFTENLNLI
+3670 KIPFSENLNLI
-3684 SMLVDQPTISEW
+3684 SMLVDPPTISEW
-3696 NLQGLPGDELSIQ
+3696 NLQGLPGDDLSIQ

-3715 KATRYPLLI
+3715 KATRYPLLV

-3735 QKEKGNE
+3735 KKEEDNE
-3742 LQVTTLNHKYFR
+3742 IQVTTLNHKYFR

-3771 ISEELDPALD
+3771 IGEELDPVLD

-3788 IKSGTS
+3788 MKSGTS

-3806 MTSFK
+3806 MRSFR

-3830 TSVIDFTVTMKGLE
+3830 TSVIDFTATMKGLE
-3844 NQLLKRVILTEKQEL
+3844 NQLLRRVILTEKQEL
-3859 EAERIKLI
+3859 EAERIKLM

-3902 GVLRTTKQTASEV
+3902 GVLQTTKQTAAEV
-3915 SEKLYVAAETQ
+3915 AEKLSVAAETQ

-3971 DQSMGRSEKSPLPQK
+3971 DQSMAKSEKSPLPQK

-3998 TFTYSVRGL
+3998 TFSYAVRGL

-4018 LTLKIDLQRGQVKP
+4018 LTLKIDLERGHVKN
-4032 KEFQALIK
+4032 KEFHALIR

-4054 FRWILDMTWLNLV
+4054 FRWILDMTWLNIV

-4078 MNQVSRNEKG
+4078 MNQVARNEKG

-4096 APEEEVIPDGYNDSL
+4096 APEEEIIPDGYNDSL

-4123 CPDRTLSQARK
+4123 CPDRTVSQARK

-4140 EEKYTE
+4140 DEKYTE

-4156 EESDTRTPLV
+4156 EESDKRTPLI
-4166 CFLSM
+4166 CFLSV
-4171 GSDPTIQIDAL
+4171 GSDPTIQIDSL

-4189 CRAISMGQGQEV
+4189 CRTISMGQGQEV
-4201 HARKLTQMSM
+4201 HARKFTQMSIH
-4211 QQGGWVL
+4211 QGGWVL
-4218 LQNCHLGLDFL
+4218 LQNCHLGLDFM
-4229 DELLETVVTAD
+4229 DELLETLFTAE

-4248 WITTEPHD
+4248 WITTEPHP
-4256 KFPITLLQISIKFT
+4256 KFPITLLQIAIKFT

-4380 KRLLNCFARVWFSEK
+4380 KRLLNCFARVWFNER
-4395 MFESTFCFYTGYK
+4395 MFDSTFCFYTGYK
-4408 IPVCKTLDQY
+4408 IPVCKTLEQY
-4418 QEYIQTLPAM
+4418 FEYVQSLPAM

-4447 TAASVLD
+4447 TAADVLD
-4454 TITNIQPKESGG
+4454 TITNIQPKESVGG
-4466 GAGET
+4466 VGET

-4487 PPDYVPHE
+4487 PPDYMPHE
-4495 VKARLIKMGH
+4495 VKARLIKMGQ

-4510 IFLRQEIDRMQKVIT
+4510 IFLRQEIDQMQKVIA
-4525 ILRNSLSDLKLA
+4525 ILRNSLNDLKLA

-4561 QLWRRVS
+4561 QIWKRVS

-4578 TELLERNTQFHTWI
+4578 TELLERNSQFSTWI

-4631 TIHNEV
+4631 TIQNEV
-4637 LKQSKE
+4637 LKQTKE
-4643 EITTPPAEGVY
+4643 EITVPASEGVY
-4654 IYGLYLDGAG
+4654 IYGLYLEGAG
-4664 WDRRNSK
+4664 WDRRNGK
-4671 LTEPT
+4671 LIEST
-4676 PKILFTV
+4676 PKILFV
-4683 LPVVH
+4683 QLPVVH
-4688 IFAVNTTGPKDPKL
+4688 IFAVNTPGPKDTKV

-4714 DLTYITVIYLRTIV
+4714 DLTYITVLYLRTAV
-4728 SPDHWI
+4728 SADHWI

>member
-1 MEEVHEDQTESL
+1 MEEVPGDQMESP
-13 NTREESG
+13 NTREEAG
-20 PGPVTPEKTGPGSI
+20 PGPI
-34 PPEEDDPGL
+34 PPEE
-43 VPSEKAGP
+43 AGP
-51 GPNPQGEAE
+51 GPDP
-60 PSPVLTE
+60 P
-67 ESKPIPVP
+67 
-75 LEEAQPDPIS
+75 EEAG
-85 PDKPGP
+85 PGP
-91 GLVPPEEAGPGLLS
+91 VPPEEAGPGPVPPEEAGPGPLS
-105 LDETGPARTRQ
+105 PEEAGPGPVARSRQ
-116 KTSFRPPV
+116 VTSLRSSL

-171 DASYR
+171 GASYR

-181 LGDKLGLDPTTVE
+181 LGDKLGLDTTTVE
-194 EMILDGPSLQAF
+194 DMILDGPSLQAF
-206 DDFFAKNGSRTL
+206 DNFFAKDGSRTL

-249 LDTAPDKFRGLCLFF
+249 LDTAPEKFKGLCLFF

-294 CGTRNMLAN
+294 RGTRNMLAN

-316 ALSQTTQGTIEKQS
+316 ALSQTSQGTTEKQN

-343 GARVSIDGTV
+343 GARVSIEGTV
-353 ELKKIDYIDFSKL
+353 ELKKMDHIDFSKL
-366 QSFEEVTAAAA
+366 QSFEEVTTAAA

-438 PSCKAVV
+438 PSCKAVI
-445 NVLNVAH
+445 NVLNVGH

-537 TACKAYITDGGLSRI
+537 TACKAYITDGGLSRV

-621 VETFSALSMSTIEGI
+621 VQTFSALSMSTIEGI
-636 DIMAIKFKNIYQN
+636 DILAIKFKNIYQS

-697 QHSLQ
+697 QHSVQ

-712 PCLQHE
+712 PCLQQE

-725 ILHHYVAELEATKKL
+725 ILQHYVAELEATKKL

-806 FEVLYHVAWVKEISQ
+806 FEVLYHMAWVKEISQ

-874 IENNL
+874 IENTL
-879 KTNKLYLENL
+879 KTNKLCLENL

-952 MVNDLCEM
+952 KVNDLCEM
-960 QIDLVMKDISNTLLI
+960 QIDLIMKDISNTLLI
-975 LLPEDGPIKV
+975 VLPEDGPIKM

-990 CNETHTK
+990 CNETYTK
-997 EWADILNHKSMHIED
+997 EWAEILNHKSMHIED

-1034 KKYSVPEGKH
+1034 KKYSLPVEGKH
-1044 VAFGTDGEEKNSDG
+1044 VAFGADGEEGDTDG
-1058 SSSILG
+1058 SSGILS

-1076 QKECKEVIAYFSH
+1076 RKECKEVVAYFSH

-1110 FVSNISTFGRTGF
+1110 FVSNTFGRTAF
-1123 FAQASKSEEVVSFLK
+1123 FAQTSKSEEVLSFLK

-1170 VSRGVAQWGQQHL
+1170 VSRGVAHWGQQHL
-1183 QKSSILLDRNVPI
+1183 QKSSILLNRNVPI

-1204 AGKPAKKE
+1204 AGKTAKKE
-1212 EKVLDEAFPV
+1212 NRVREEAIPV
-1222 RKQRNFYPG
+1222 RKLRNFYPG

-1281 LASGPSLTEIRAEIL
+1281 LASSPSLTEIRAEIL

-1313 VGPIELHTGPLKLA
+1313 VGPIELHTAPLKLA

-1346 YKKKMADMISFITE
+1346 YKKKMTDMISFITE

-1463 VANFDK
+1463 VANFDT

-1491 IFQANFDELWRKFIT
+1491 IFQANFDELWRKFVT

-1552 EILWTEVDIEK
+1552 EILWTDVDIEK

-1583 HWQAF
+1583 NWQAF

-1610 KAMKERHW
+1610 KAMKQRHW

-1640 IMEAPLLKHKDDIE
+1640 IMEAPLLIHKDDIE

-1719 NRYNTPFKKDIQSW
+1719 NRYNTPFKKDIQNW
-1733 VYKLSTSSDIIEE
+1733 IYKLSTSSDIIEE

-1792 ENPNVINCCVGDETM
+1792 ENPNVVNCCVGDETM

-1842 SDPVLLE
+1842 SDPALLE

-1857 HTIQPHLPG
+1857 HTIQPHLPA
-1866 VSDNINEVQFHQKDY
+1866 VSDNINEVQFHPKDY
-1881 DRILAVISRE
+1881 DRIMAVISRE
-1891 GEKIPLDAPVNA
+1891 GEKIPLDTPVNA

-1967 LRNAKDDRKIMQVTN
+1967 LHNAKDDRKIMQVTN

-1993 SQTTHDLSSFDRVKF
+1993 SQTTHDLSTFDRVKF
-2008 ETLITIHVHQRDIF
+2008 ETLVTIHVHQRDIF

-2334 QLDSSTYAELQAAV
+2334 QLDSSTYVELQAAV

-2359 HPPWNLKLV
+2359 HPPWNLKLI

-2441 LWRKTLKTKKGENTF
+2441 LWRKTLKAKKVEQ
-2456 LILDGPVDAIWIE
+2456 LQQERMREPYI
-2469 NLNSVLDDNKTLT
+2469 
-2482 LANGDRIPMSP
+2482 RISYS
-2493 TCKLLF
+2493 T
-2499 EVHNIENASPATVS
+2499 
-2513 RMGMVY
+2513 
-2519 ISSSALSWRPILQ
+2519 
-2532 AWLKKRTP
+2532 
-2540 QEADILQNL
+2540 
-2549 YDRNFEAAYTY
+2549 
-2560 MKLNLN
+2560 
-2566 PKMELLECNYIMQS
+2566 S

-2621 SRDKLEAFIRANDN
+2621 SRDKLEAFIRANDS
-2635 KLDLPEV
+2635 KLDLPEI
-2642 PKGTI
+2642 PKHTN

-2673 PTESVPE
+2673 PTESIPD

-2693 TQFLIETIAKQH
+2693 TQFLVETIAKQH

-2729 DPEEHLSKCLNFSS
+2729 DPEEHLSKSLNFSS

-2765 YGPPGGRKM
+2765 YGPPGGRRM

-2884 VKKLVPAGRIL
+2884 IKKLVPAGRIL

-2922 WQGMLTIKAEECE
+2922 WQGMLTIKAEECK
-2935 DTTTLLAL
+2935 DITTLMAL
-2943 FKHECNRVITD
+2943 FKNECNRVITD
-2954 RFISDE
+2954 RFVNDE
-2960 DVAWFNK
+2960 DVAWFGK
-2967 TTARAIEEHV
+2967 ATSRAIEEHV
-2977 DPGSAS
+2977 DPELAS
-2983 ALQAEPYFVDFLRDM
+2983 ILQAEPYFVDFLQDM

-3015 VYEMIPSF
+3015 IYEMIPSF

-3037 NETVRGSFLDLVFFK
+3037 NETIRGSFLDLVFFK

-3088 ASFIAGYKI
+3088 ASFIAGYRI

-3168 TQGLIP
+3168 TQGLIS

-3187 DNLYDYFIS
+3187 DNLYEYFIS

-3268 MGLFHDIVSE
+3268 MGLFHDMVSE
-3278 SCESY
+3278 SCENY

-3296 SYLAFING
+3296 SYLSFING
-3304 YKEVYSEKLGNINE
+3304 YKDVYSEKLGNINE

-3342 DLAVKEKELALA
+3342 ELAVKEKELALA

-3448 LFQKKIDP
+3448 LFQKKIDS
-3456 VTMDPEKPCC
+3456 VTQDPEKPCC

-3504 FNMDDY
+3504 FNMEDY

-3544 LKANLA
+3544 LKSNLA

-3670 KARQIPFTENLNLI
+3670 RVRKIPFTENLNLI

-3806 MTSFK
+3806 MTTFK
-3811 LYITT
+3811 MYITT

-3859 EAERIKLI
+3859 EGERIKLM

-3902 GVLRTTKQTASEV
+3902 GVLRTTKQTAAEV

-3971 DQSMGRSEKSPLPQK
+3971 DQSMARSEKSPLPQK

-3998 TFTYSVRGL
+3998 TFTYSVRGF
-4007 YENHKFLFTLL
+4007 YEYHKFLFTLL

-4078 MNQVSRNEKG
+4078 MNQISRNEKG

-4156 EESDTRTPLV
+4156 EESDTRTPLI

-4189 CRAISMGQGQEV
+4189 CRTISMGQGQEV
-4201 HARKLTQMSM
+4201 HARKLTQTSM

-4218 LQNCHLGLDFL
+4218 LQNCHLGLDFM
-4229 DELLETVVTAD
+4229 DELLETIVTAE

-4371 GGRVTDDFD
+4371 GGRVTDDYD

-4447 TAASVLD
+4447 TAANVLD

-4525 ILRNSLSDLKLA
+4525 ILRNSLNDLKLA

-4561 QLWRRVS
+4561 QLWKRVS

-4676 PKILFTV
+4676 PKILFTI

-4688 IFAVNTTGPKDPKL
+4688 IFAVNTIGPKDPKL

-4714 DLTYITVIYLRTIV
+4714 DLTYITVIYLRTVV

>member
-1 MEEVHEDQTESL
+1 M
-13 NTREESG
+13 SG
-20 PGPVTPEKTGPGSI
+20 I
-34 PPEEDDPGL
+34 P
-43 VPSEKAGP
+43 
-51 GPNPQGEAE
+51 N
-60 PSPVLTE
+60 
-67 ESKPIPVP
+67 
-75 LEEAQPDPIS
+75 
-85 PDKPGP
+85 
-91 GLVPPEEAGPGLLS
+91 
-105 LDETGPARTRQ
+105 
-116 KTSFRPPV
+116 
-124 ESFSPS
+124 
-130 LSNRRMS
+130 
-137 KFRRSTSGVQS
+137 
-148 LQETLKEKQARY
+148 LQETLKERQARF
-160 RDAREGRKMKI
+160 RDARENRRMKI
-171 DASYR
+171 ESAFK

-181 LGDKLGLDPTTVE
+181 VAEKLGLDIATVE
-194 EMILDGPSLQAF
+194 ELILDCLSLDPF
-206 DDFFAKNGSRTL
+206 VHFFEKDGCKTL
-218 KFLYQ
+218 KILYQ
-223 EGEAPGVECGRT
+223 EGDVPSLECGRT
-235 IPGVVKGTKIMRLY
+235 LPGAGKGAKMMRLFI
-249 LDTAPDKFRGLCLFF
+249 DSTAPDKLKGMCLFF
-264 VRYRNDIPLNA
+264 VRLRNDIALNA
-275 KSIHE
+275 KSVHE
-280 DIYFC
+280 DVMFT
-285 VLDATEGLL
+285 VLDASKGLL
-294 CGTRNMLAN
+294 EGIRKMLSKL
-303 IFLPAILATNNWG
+303 FLPAILATSNWG
-316 ALSQTTQGTIEKQS
+316 ALNQSKQGESEKHI

-343 GARVSIDGTV
+343 GARISIEGTV
-353 ELKKIDYIDFSKL
+353 MLKKIDNIDFSRLLTFK
-366 QSFEEVTAAAA
+366 EVTSAAS
-377 NSDTVHQL
+377 NSETVHQL
-385 EEVLMIWYKQIE
+385 EEVLMVWYKQIE

-438 PSCKAVV
+438 PSCKAVI

-452 SKLLKMWRELDARIT
+452 SKLLKNWRDLDARIT

-537 TACKAYITDGGLSRI
+537 TACKAYITDGGI
-552 WDQDTPVVI
+552 NHVWDQETPIVL

-575 KCFHKTRK
+575 TSFHKTRK
-583 QILEALGEKTFE
+583 QILESSGEKSFE

-621 VETFSALSMSTIEGI
+621 VQTYSALNNSTIEGI
-636 DIMAIKFKNIYQN
+636 DIMAIKFKNIYQG
-649 VQKKQYDI
+649 VKKKQYDI
-657 LDPRK
+657 LDPRR
-662 TEFDVDF
+662 TEFDTDF
-669 VDFMTKIE
+669 LEFMAKINS
-677 GLEVQIQTF
+677 LELQIQGF
-686 MNTCF
+686 MNTTF
-691 GRILSS
+691 GKILSS
-697 QHSLQ
+697 QQALQ
-702 LLQRFQKLNM
+702 LLQRFQKLNI
-712 PCLQHE
+712 PCLQLE
-718 IAHTVGL
+718 INRTIER
-725 ILHHYVAELEATKKL
+725 ILQYYVAELEATKKL
-740 YQAQKDDP
+740 YHSQKEDP
-748 PLARNMPPVAGKI
+748 PLARNMPPIAGKI

-766 LFRRIS
+766 LYRRIN
-772 EPINFFYKNSDI
+772 EPINYFFKNSDI
-784 LTSPEGKA
+784 LSSNEGKA
-792 VVRLFNKISYVLVE
+792 VIRQYNKISYVLVE
-806 FEVLYHVAWVKEISQ
+806 FEVVYHTAWVKEISQ
-821 LQYALQATLLVRHPE
+821 LHYALQATLFVRHPE
-836 TGKLLVNFDPKILEI
+836 TGKLLVNFDPKILEV
-851 VRETKCMIKMGL
+851 VRETKCMIKMKL
-863 EVPEQAKRVVK
+863 DVPEQAKRL
-874 IENNL
+874 L
-879 KTNKLYLENL
+879 KLESKLKADKLYLQGL
-889 LQCYEDLCQEI
+889 LQYYDDLCQEV
-900 PTVFVNL
+900 PSVFVNL
-907 MAPKM
+907 MAPKT
-912 RKVESVL
+912 KQVEFVL

-924 ILTWSSLTLDSFF
+924 VLTWSSLTLERFF
-937 QEVDEVMNMFKQLLK
+937 HEVESVLDMFNQLLK
-952 MVNDLCEM
+952 KVSDLCEM
-960 QIDLVMKDISNTLLI
+960 HIDTVLKEIAKTVLIS
-975 LLPEDGPIKV
+975 LPETGATRV
-985 EDMLA
+985 EDMLTL
-990 CNETHTK
+990 NETCTK
-997 EWADILNHKSMHIED
+997 EWADILNHKSRHVEE
-1012 AVQELISIFETI
+1012 AVKELILIFEQL
-1024 YEIKDSKKTL
+1024 YEVKYTGKGVIKKLPEQRKRVVFGNDTEEADNNEYDEMVKEVDSN
-1034 KKYSVPEGKH
+1034 
-1044 VAFGTDGEEKNSDG
+1044 D
-1058 SSSILG
+1058 
-1064 EDAEDN
+1064 
-1070 EKEDEF
+1070 KEDEF
-1076 QKECKEVIAYFSH
+1076 KKVI
-1089 QLLDSLLKATRLS
+1089 LLDGTPTPYGRRRSE
-1102 LDTLKKRM
+1102 DI
-1110 FVSNISTFGRTGF
+1110 ISFI
-1123 FAQASKSEEVVSFLK
+1123 KS
-1138 AEVHLAIP
+1138 EVHLAIP

-1170 VSRGVAQWGQQHL
+1170 VSRGVAHWGQQ
-1183 QKSSILLDRNVPI
+1183 QSRPIKSVIT
-1196 VSSSPSMV
+1196 SSSRSDDQNHPST
-1204 AGKPAKKE
+1204 GKQKKE
-1212 EKVLDEAFPV
+1212 ERSFEEVIPA
-1222 RKQRNFYPG
+1222 RKLKNFYPG

-1241 VVLLSSSVNSVRKAA
+1241 VLLLSSSVNSLRKAA
-1256 SEALQ
+1256 NEALQ
-1261 DFQKYKVLWTED
+1261 DFQKYKSLWTED
-1273 RDAKVQQF
+1273 RDVKVKEF
-1281 LASGPSLTEIRAEIL
+1281 LANNPSLTEIRSEIL

-1303 EIEDLKPTIL
+1303 EIDELKPIII
-1313 VGPIELHTGPLKLA
+1313 VGALELHTEPMKLA

-1346 YKKKMADMISFITE
+1346 YKKKMLDMIAFINE

-1373 DVRFAMEALSNIRD
+1373 DVRFAMEALACIRD

-1402 YSILNRFEVEVTKE
+1402 YGILNRFEVEVTKE
-1416 ESEGVDTLRY
+1416 ESEAVDTLRY

-1432 TKAVSVQDELV
+1432 SKAVSVQDELV

-1449 KSNLLESVEIFRED
+1449 KSNLLEAVEVFRED
-1463 VANFDK
+1463 VTNFAEA
-1469 SYDTEGPMVPNTPP
+1469 YETEGPMVPNIPP

-1491 IFQANFDELWRKFIT
+1491 IFQANFDDLWRKFVT

-1512 LFGLPVTDYEVLHKI
+1512 LFGLPVTDYEVLHKT
-1527 RKELGLLQKLYGLY
+1527 RKELNLLQKLYGLY
-1541 DTVMNN
+1541 DTVMGS

-1552 EILWTEVDIEK
+1552 EILWGDVDIEK

-1569 DFQNRCRKLPKGLK
+1569 EFQNRCRKLPKGLK
-1583 HWQAF
+1583 DWQAF

-1610 KAMKERHW
+1610 KAMKQRHW
-1618 NRIAETTGH
+1618 DRISELTGTP
-1627 QFDVESDSFCLRN
+1627 FDVESDSFCLRN
-1640 IMEAPLLKHKDDIE
+1640 IMEAPLLKNKDDIE
-1654 DICISAI
+1654 DICISAS

-1671 QIIESWGGQNLSF
+1671 LVVDNWTNQNLSF
-1684 SSFKA
+1684 ATFKGK
-1689 RGELLLKGSE
+1689 GELLLKGTE
-1699 SAEIITLMEDSLMI
+1699 SGEIITLMEDSLMV

-1719 NRYNTPFKKDIQSW
+1719 NRYNAPFKKSIQNW

-1780 DKSWIKIMQRAH
+1780 DKSWVKIMQRAH
-1792 ENPNVINCCVGDETM
+1792 ENPNVISCCVGDETM

-1816 QLEVCQKSLTG
+1816 QLEVCQKSLSG
-1827 YLEKKRLLFPRFFFI
+1827 YLEKKRLLFPRFFFV

-1857 HTIQPHLPG
+1857 HTIQPHLPA
-1866 VSDNINEVQFHQKDY
+1866 VSDNINEVTFHQKDY
-1881 DRILAVISRE
+1881 DRMMAVISRE
-1891 GEKIPLDAPVNA
+1891 GEKIVLDTPVMA
-1903 KGPVELWLLDLL
+1903 KGPVEIWLLDLL
-1915 RMQQSSLHC
+1915 KVQMSSLHNI
-1924 VIRAAYYQISD
+1924 IRAAFYQISD
-1935 PGYQLLNF
+1935 SGFQLLPF
-1943 LYHFPAQVGL
+1943 LQHFPAQVGL

-1967 LRNAKDDRKIMQVTN
+1967 LNNAKDDRKIMQLTN

-1993 SQTTHDLSSFDRVKF
+1993 SQTTHDLTKFDRVKF

-2022 DDLVKMHIKSVTDFE
+2022 DDLVKMHIKSATDFE

-2045 FKEDVDQVWVS
+2045 FKEDLDQTVVS
-2056 ITNVDFIY
+2056 ITDVDFVY

-2102 PAGTGKTETTKDMGK
+2102 PAGTGKTETTKDMGRC
-2117 ALGKYVVVFNCSD
+2117 LGKYVVVFNCSD

-2169 QIYIILTARK
+2169 QIYIVLTARK

-2222 FRTVSMMVPDRQIIM
+2222 FRTVAMMVPDRQIIM
-2237 RVKLASCGFID
+2237 RVKLASCGFLE
-2248 NVVLAQKF
+2248 NVILAQKF
-2256 FVLYKLCEEQLTKQ
+2256 YVLYKLCEEQLTKQ

-2283 LRTLGAQKRARPDDS
+2283 LRTLGSQKRARPEDS

-2334 QLDSSTYAELQAAV
+2334 QLDSNTYVELQAAV
-2348 ANQVEEAGLIN
+2348 ANQVQLEGLIN

-2368 QLYETYKVR
+2368 QLYETSLVR
-2377 HGLMILGPSGS
+2377 HGLMTLGPSGS
-2388 GKTTVITML
+2388 GKTAVITIL
-2397 MKAMTE
+2397 MKALTE

-2418 TAPQMFGKLDT
+2418 TAPQMFGRLDT

-2441 LWRKTLKTKKGENTF
+2441 LWRKTLKAKKGENIF

-2482 LANGDRIPMSP
+2482 LANGDRIPMAPS
-2493 TCKLLF
+2493 CKLLF

-2532 AWLKKRTP
+2532 AWLKKRTV
-2540 QEADILQNL
+2540 QEATTFLSL
-2549 YDRNFEAAYTY
+2549 YDKAFEDAYTY
-2560 MKLNLN
+2560 MKLNLS
-2566 PKMELLECNYIMQS
+2566 PKMQLLECNYIVQS
-2580 INLLEGLIPSK
+2580 LNLLEGLIPSK
-2591 EEGGISSPA
+2591 EEGGVSSVD
-2600 HLHKLFAFGLMWSLG
+2600 HLHKLFVFGLMWSLG

-2621 SRDKLEAFIRANDN
+2621 NREKLELFLRNHGSN
-2635 KLDLPEV
+2635 LDLPKI
-2642 PKGTI
+2642 PKGTN
-2647 QTMYEFHVTDYGD
+2647 QTMYEFFVTDYGD
-2660 WEHWNKRVQEYVY
+2660 WEHWNKKLQPYYY
-2673 PTESVPE
+2673 PTDSIPE
-2680 YASILVPNVDNVR
+2680 YSSILVPNVDNIR
-2693 TQFLIETIAKQH
+2693 TSFLMETIAKQF

-2723 SYLKKY
+2723 AYLKKY
-2729 DPEEHLSKCLNFSS
+2729 DPEVQLSKSVNFSS
-2743 ATEPFMFQR
+2743 ATEPMMFQR

-2784 IINEWGDQVTN
+2784 IINEWGDQITN

-2814 DFTTIVDVQLVA
+2814 DFTTIVDVQIIA

-2850 CTLPSNAS
+2850 CTLPSNTS
-2858 IDKIFGII
+2858 IDKIFGVI
-2866 GCGYFHPCRK
+2866 GCGYFDPCRK
-2876 FNPEICDM
+2876 FKPQICDM
-2884 VKKLVPAGRIL
+2884 IGNLVSVGRVL

-2922 WQGMLTIKAEECE
+2922 WQGMLTIRADEC
-2935 DTTTLLAL
+2935 DSLAILLSL
-2943 FKHECNRVITD
+2943 FKHECNRVIAD
-2954 RFISDE
+2954 RFITPEDE
-2960 DVAWFNK
+2960 YWFN
-2967 TTARAIEEHV
+2967 TQLVRAIEETV
-2977 DPGSAS
+2977 GSEVVS
-2983 ALQAEPYFVDFLRDM
+2983 YIHPEPYFVDFLRDM
-2998 PEPTGDE
+2998 PEPTGEE
-3005 PEDFV
+3005 PEDSL
-3010 FEAPK
+3010 FEVPK
-3015 VYEMIPSF
+3015 VYELIPSY
-3023 EFLCEKLQMYQRQY
+3023 EFLAEKLQFYQKQF
-3037 NETVRGSFLDLVFFK
+3037 NEIIRGTTLDLVFFK

-3067 ACGNALLVGV
+3067 SCGNALLVGV

-3088 ASFIAGYKI
+3088 ASFIAGYQI
-3097 FQITLTRSYNVSN
+3097 FQITLTRSYNVNN
-3110 LTDDL
+3110 LIDDL
-3115 KLLYRV
+3115 KFLYRV
-3121 AGAEGKGITFI
+3121 AGGEGKGITFI

-3153 GEISN
+3153 GEISS

-3168 TQGLIP
+3168 TQGLIS
-3174 VMKKELPRFPPTF
+3174 VMKKELPRHPPTF
-3187 DNLYDYFIS
+3187 DNLYEYFIS
-3196 RSKKNLHVVLCF
+3196 RSRRNLHVVLCF

-3226 SGCTMDWFNRWPKEA
+3226 SGCTMDWFSRWPKEA
-3241 LVAVASYFLSEFN
+3241 LVAVSSYFLLEYN
-3254 IVCSSEVKAQVVET
+3254 IVCSLETKKQVVET
-3268 MGLFHDIVSE
+3268 MGLFHDLVSE
-3278 SCESY
+3278 SCENY

-3296 SYLAFING
+3296 SYLSFING
-3304 YKEVYSEKLGNINE
+3304 YKNIYTEKVKYINE
-3318 QAERMQIGLSKLME
+3318 QADRMNIGLDKLME
-3332 ASESVAKLSL
+3332 ASESVAKLSQ
-3342 DLAVKEKELALA
+3342 DLAVKEKELAVA
-3354 SVKADKVLA
+3354 SVKADEVLA
-3363 EVTVSAEASAK
+3363 EVTISAQASAK

-3379 QGVKDKAQ
+3379 QEVKDKAQ

-3398 IAETK
+3398 KAESK
-3403 LEAARPALEEA
+3403 LEAAKPALEEA
-3414 EAALNTIKPVDIA
+3414 EAALNTIKPNDIA

-3435 PHLIMRIMDCCLL
+3435 PHLIMRIMDCVLL

-3471 ESLKLMSGPFLQSL
+3471 ESLKLMSATGFLWSL
-3485 QQFAK
+3485 QQFPK
-3490 DSINEETVELLQPY
+3490 DTINEETVELLQPY
-3504 FNMDDY
+3504 FNMEDY
-3510 TFENGKK
+3510 TFESAKK

-3529 QAMATFYGIN
+3529 LAMVIFYGIN

-3556 KVANAEL
+3556 AVANAEL
-3563 ATAQALLDEKQAEL
+3563 GKAQALLDEKQAEL
-3577 DKVQAKFDAAMKE
+3577 DKVQAKFDAAMNE
-3590 KMDLLNDADV
+3590 KMDLLNDADM
-3600 CRRKMQAASALIDGL
+3600 CRKKMQAASALIDGL

-3626 KEFKTQINRLVGDV
+3626 KEFKAQINRLVGDV
-3640 LLCTGFLSYCG
+3640 LLCTGFLSYLG
-3651 PFNQIFRNLLLKD
+3651 PFNQIFRNYLLKEQ
-3664 LWEVEL
+3664 WELEL
-3670 KARQIPFTENLNLI
+3670 RSRKIPFTENLNLI
-3684 SMLVDQPTISEW
+3684 AMLVDPPTIGEW
-3696 NLQGLPGDELSIQ
+3696 GLQGLPGDDLSIQ

-3735 QKEKGNE
+3735 SKEKEND

-3759 SLSLGRSLVIED
+3759 CLSLGRPLLIED
-3771 ISEELDPALD
+3771 IREELDPALD
-3781 NILEKNF
+3781 NVLEKNF

-3794 FKVKVGDKEVEV
+3794 FKVKVGDKECDI
-3806 MTSFK
+3806 MDTFK

-3844 NQLLKRVILTEKQEL
+3844 NQLLRRVILTEKQEL
-3859 EAERIKLI
+3859 ESERVKLM

-3877 KELEDNLLYK
+3877 KELEDNLLFK
-3887 LSATKGSLVDDESLI
+3887 LSTTKGSLVDDESLI
-3902 GVLRTTKQTASEV
+3902 GVLRTTKLTAAEV
-3915 SEKLYVAAETQ
+3915 SEKLHVAAETEI
-3926 VKINTAQEEYRP
+3926 KINTAQEEFRP

-3947 FLITEMSMVNNMYQT
+3947 FLITEMSMVNIMYQT

-3971 DQSMGRSEKSPLPQK
+3971 DQSMARSEKSPLPQK
-3986 RISNIIEYLTFE
+3986 RIVNIIEYLTYE
-3998 TFTYSVRGL
+3998 VFTYSVRGL
-4007 YENHKFLFTLL
+4007 YENHKFLFVLL
-4018 LTLKIDLQRGQVKP
+4018 MTLKIDLQRGTVKHR
-4032 KEFQALIK
+4032 EFHALIK

-4078 MNQVSRNEKG
+4078 MNQISRNEKG

-4096 APEEEVIPDGYNDSL
+4096 APEEEIIPDGYNDSL
-4111 DTCRKLLLIRSW
+4111 DTCHKLLLIRSW
-4123 CPDRTLSQARK
+4123 CPDRTVFQARK

-4156 EESDTRTPLV
+4156 EESDSRTPLI

-4182 ARKLKLE
+4182 AKKLKLE
-4189 CRAISMGQGQEV
+4189 CRTISMGQGQEV
-4201 HARKLTQMSM
+4201 HARKLIQMSM

-4218 LQNCHLGLDFL
+4218 LQNCHLGLEFME
-4229 DELLETVVTAD
+4229 ELLETLITTEAND
-4240 IPDETFRV
+4240 DSFRV

-4256 KFPITLLQISIKFT
+4256 RFPITLLQTSLKFT

-4277 RAGLKRTFSGIN
+4277 RAGLKRTFAGIN
-4289 QDLLDVSNMPMW
+4289 QDLLDISNLPMW
-4301 KPLLYTVAFLHSTV
+4301 KPMLYTVAFLHSTV

-4335 DFTASVQFIQNHLD
+4335 DFSASVQFIQNHLD

-4356 ISWSTVRYMIGEVQY
+4356 VSWSTVRYMIGEVQY

-4395 MFESTFCFYTGYK
+4395 MFEPTFCFYTGYK

-4418 QEYIQTLPAM
+4418 FEYIQSLPSL
-4428 DSPEVFGLHPN
+4428 DNPEVFGLHPN

-4447 TAASVLD
+4447 TASDVLE

-4466 GAGET
+4466 GVGET

-4476 YRLAEDMLDKL
+4476 YRLSEDMLSKL
-4487 PPDYVPHE
+4487 PPDYIPHE
-4495 VKARLIKMGH
+4495 VKARLVKMGH

-4510 IFLRQEIDRMQKVIT
+4510 IFLRQEIDRMQRVIS
-4525 ILRNSLSDLKLA
+4525 ILRSSLSDLKLA

-4561 QLWRRVS
+4561 QLWKRVS

-4578 TELLERNTQFHTWI
+4578 TELLERNAQFSTWI
-4592 FEGRPN
+4592 FDGRPN

-4618 ATRAHKGWALDTV
+4618 VTRAHKGWALDTV
-4631 TIHNEV
+4631 TIHNDV
-4637 LKQSKE
+4637 LRQTKE
-4643 EITTPPAEGVY
+4643 EIVSPPAEGVY
-4654 IYGLYLDGAG
+4654 IYGLYMDGAG
-4664 WDRRNSK
+4664 WDRRNGK
-4671 LTEPT
+4671 LTEST
-4676 PKILFTV
+4676 PKVLFTQ
-4683 LPVVH
+4683 LPVLH
-4688 IFAVNTTGPKDPKL
+4688 IFAINSTAPKDPKL

-4714 DLTYITVIYLRTIV
+4714 DLTFITVVYLRTV
-4728 SPDHWI
+4728 LAPDHWI

-4739 LLCDIK
+4739 LLCDVK